1 MMNYT
6 SLVTKKKQYKYSA
19 NICFDMK
26 DDEKLAEFIPN
37 ITTTE
42 ILREYL
48 LGIINR
54 NADVHSR
61 ILYGSYGTGKSHLLT
76 VLSDLLGHVNTNGKG
91 IVEFL
96 NAIAKYDKELA
107 SEIKRFISEEKPY
120 LVVPIYANFGDFD
133 KCITYSLKKELERN
147 HIDICFKSY
156 FDDALKLINKWSQG
170 DESNKRLKE
179 IYKSNKISEADL
191 LNGLENYDSKSE
203 KEFNIVFR
211 AMTYGAEFVSEA
223 GNMIDNITLTNSVI
237 AEDYRGIIFVFDEF
251 GRYVEDTGES
261 IKVKDVQDLA
271 EFCDHSDFD
280 DYLILVSHKQLSLYT
295 DKMKKSIS
303 DEWKKI
309 EGRFKSTSINIKY
322 DQCLSLIPHIIP
334 KTKKWN
340 GFKRKYQEQLNELY
354 TQAYDFKGFLL
365 PPENEGINPFEGG
378 YPLHPIT
385 LYALDR
391 LSKRVAQN
399 ERTFFTYLASD
410 EEYSLFSQ
418 LEKMDLREFH
428 FIGLDAIYDYFEENI
443 CSYRGGEA
451 RETYKKYQVAI
462 SKLVSNSEKS
472 LEVRVLKAMAVI
484 YIINDSGTLASDMET
499 LVNVIDANKDLVRDA
514 IAELEKKKII
524 KYMRQYGYYD
534 FLDSSIYDFD
544 SMIDE
549 RLSFIT
555 DETAVSILNEEF
567 SDFVIYPYDY
577 NWHYH
582 MNRVFLP
589 IFALNADLT
598 KRTLMRFLPKYYDGM
613 IAFVLDKKFEISD
626 YLNENN
632 LPDRAILI
640 INQNEE
646 EILYEV
652 KRYVAIK
659 YYYSIRDEL
668 KKDDPTVE
676 KELELYLH
684 EQKSVLQDIIENW
697 KNIKMNSIAVI
708 SNGQEYVARS
718 DKDISEIASKIMRNS
733 FSRTIIVNNDL
744 INKNT
749 VTGAIRLARSKAL
762 SYIMNNKENMLE
774 DCSLLS
780 PEHSIIRS
788 VLSKNGLFDGEDNI
802 GVLNT
807 LPSGEVAGQYVS
819 NEINKYIRKC
829 MKGQSSIKELYDVLK
844 RTPYGLRDG
853 YISILLA
860 YELRDYENISIY
872 FHGSEH
878 DYCEEEL
885 LKALECP
892 EDYSLYIC
900 NWSKTET
907 DYIES
912 LEKIF
917 ARYVDKKAKNRLKEL
932 YEAMNK
938 HFVAISKAARTTNKY
953 VSEKTKL
960 YREIMSITHKD
971 YNKFFFDTLLQ
982 LDRDLSELQ
991 MVIQKIVLELEGVTK
1006 LQIQTIEKMVRTVL
1020 EIEPDVSITLELK
1033 RLYEA
1038 DWKEKSFKSFDYQT
1052 SMMLD
1057 YLANMNLV
1065 TNDEEI
1071 VQELGR
1077 VVTGFEIEYW
1087 NDSKIEDFYEAF
1099 SKMVTQ
1105 LNNYQVQ
1112 DNVSADEIK
1121 VIISTGNEEEKITQF
1136 NKSELSETSQ
1146 LMFNKIK
1153 STIDNFGESLSYDEK
1168 MQVLAKILSEIM

>member
-1 MMNYT
+1 MNYT

-26 DDEKLAEFIPN
+26 DDEKLAGFIPN

-48 LGIINR
+48 LGIING

-76 VLSDLLGHVNTNGKG
+76 VLSDLLGHENTNGKG
-91 IVEFL
+91 IVEFEK
-96 NAIAKYDKELA
+96 AISKYDRELA
-107 SEIKRFISEEKPY
+107 SEIKRYVKEEKPF

-133 KCITYSLKKELERN
+133 KCITYSLKKELERKN
-147 HIDICFKSY
+147 IDICFKSY
-156 FDDALKLINKWSQG
+156 FDDALKLIDKWNKG
-170 DESNKRLKE
+170 EESNKRLKE
-179 IYKSNKISEADL
+179 IYASNEISETDL

-203 KEFNIVFR
+203 KDFNVVFR

-223 GNMIDNITLTNSVI
+223 GNMLDNIALANNVI
-237 AEDYRGIIFVFDEF
+237 ADEYRGIIFVFDEF
-251 GRYVEDTGES
+251 GRYIEDIGES

-334 KTKKWN
+334 KTKEWN

-365 PPENEGINPFEGG
+365 PPESDGINPFEGG
-378 YPLHPIT
+378 FPLHPIT

-391 LSKRVAQN
+391 LSKKVAQN

-410 EEYSLFSQ
+410 EDYSLFSQ
-418 LEKMDLREFH
+418 LEKMNMKEFH
-428 FIGLDAIYDYFEENI
+428 FVGLDAIFDYFEENI
-443 CSYRGGEA
+443 CSYRSGEA
-451 RETYKKYQVAI
+451 KEVYKKYQVAI
-462 SKLVSNSEKS
+462 NKLGCNTENN
-472 LEVRVLKAMAVI
+472 LEMRILKAMAVI
-484 YIINDSGTLASDMET
+484 YIINDAGTLAPDVET
-499 LVNVIDANKDLVRDA
+499 LVNVIDTDKDSIKES
-514 IAELEKKKII
+514 IAELENKKII

-549 RLSFIT
+549 RMEFVT
-555 DETAVSILNEEF
+555 DETALSVLNEEF
-567 SDFVIYPYDY
+567 SDFVVYPYDY
-577 NWHYH
+577 NFHYH
-582 MNRVFLP
+582 MNRIFLP
-589 IFALNADLT
+589 IFAMKAELT
-598 KRTLMRFLPKYYDGM
+598 KKTLLRFLPKYYDGM
-613 IAFVLDKKFEISD
+613 IVFVLDKKFDVSE
-626 YLNENN
+626 YLDEDN
-632 LPDRAILI
+632 LPDRAILV

-659 YYYSIRDEL
+659 YYYSIREEL

-676 KELELYLH
+676 KELELYLN
-684 EQKSVLQDIIENW
+684 EQRSVLHEVISSW
-697 KNIKMNSIAVI
+697 KNIDMDGIAVV
-708 SNGQEYVARS
+708 SKGQEYEARN
-718 DKDISEIASKIMRNS
+718 DKDVSEIASTIMMNS
-733 FSRTIIVNNDL
+733 FPKTIIVNNDL

-749 VTGAIRLARSKAL
+749 VSGAIRLARTKAL
-762 SYIMNNKENMLE
+762 SYIMNNKENLLE

-788 VLSKNGLFDGEDNI
+788 VLSKNGVFNGENNI
-802 GVLNT
+802 GNLNT
-807 LPSGEVAGQYVS
+807 LPTGEIAGTYVVK
-819 NEINKYIRKC
+819 EIDKYIKKC
-829 MKGQSSIKELYDVLK
+829 MNGQTSIKELYDVLK
-844 RTPYGLRDG
+844 KTPYGLRDG
-853 YISILLA
+853 YISVLLA
-860 YELRDYENISIY
+860 YELRSYENVSIY

-885 LKALECP
+885 LKALESP

-900 NWSKTET
+900 HWSETET
-907 DYIES
+907 EYIEA
-912 LEKIF
+912 LEHIF
-917 ARYVDKKAKNRLKEL
+917 SKYVDRTAKNRLKEL

-953 VSEKTKL
+953 VSDKAKL
-960 YREIMSITHKD
+960 YREIMSISHKD
-971 YNKFFFDTLLQ
+971 YNKFFFETLLQ
-982 LDRDLSELQ
+982 LDDDLSELQ
-991 MVIQKIVLELEGVTK
+991 IVIQKVVMELENVTV
-1006 LQIQTIEKMVRTVL
+1006 LQLQTVEKAVRSAL
-1020 EIEPDVSITLELK
+1020 EIESDVSITAELN

-1038 DWKEKSFKSFDYQT
+1038 DWKEKRFKSFDYQT

-1057 YLANMNLV
+1057 YLANMNLMISD
-1065 TNDEEI
+1065 DEM
-1071 VQELGR
+1071 VQEIGKI
-1077 VVTGFEIEYW
+1077 VTGFEIEYW
-1087 NDSKIEDFYEAF
+1087 NDSKVEDFYDAF
-1099 SKMVTQ
+1099 PVLIVTF
-1105 LNNYQVQ
+1105 
-1112 DNVSADEIK
+1112 
-1121 VIISTGNEEEKITQF
+1121 ISLVPT
-1136 NKSELSETSQ
+1136 LSCT
-1146 LMFNKIK
+1146 
-1153 STIDNFGESLSYDEK
+1153 
-1168 MQVLAKILSEIM
+1168 

>member
-1 MMNYT
+1 MNYT

-26 DDEKLAEFIPN
+26 DDEKLAGFIPN
-37 ITTTE
+37 VTTTE

-48 LGIINR
+48 LGISNR

-76 VLSDLLGHVNTNGKG
+76 VLSDLLGHVNTDGKG
-91 IVEFL
+91 IVDFL
-96 NAIAKYDKELA
+96 KAISKYDKELA
-107 SEIKRFISEEKPY
+107 SEIKRYVKEEKPY

-133 KCITYSLKKELERN
+133 KCIIYSLKKELERN
-147 HIDICFKSY
+147 NIGICFKSY
-156 FDDALKLINKWSQG
+156 FDDALKLINRWNQG
-170 DESNKRLKE
+170 QESSKRLKE
-179 IYKSNKISEADL
+179 VYKSNKIKETEL
-191 LNGLENYDSKSE
+191 INGLENYDSKSE

-223 GNMIDNITLTNSVI
+223 GNMIDNITLANTVI
-237 AEDYRGIIFVFDEF
+237 AENYRGIIFLFDEF
-251 GRYVEDTGES
+251 GRYIEDTGEN

-322 DQCLSLIPHIIP
+322 DQCLSLISHIIP
-334 KTKKWN
+334 KKKEWN
-340 GFKRKYQEQLNELY
+340 SFKRRYQEQLNELY

-365 PPENEGINPFEGG
+365 PPENDGINPFEGG
-378 YPLHPIT
+378 FPLHPIT

-410 EEYSLFSQ
+410 EDYSLFSQ
-418 LEKMDLREFH
+418 LEKMDLKEFH
-428 FIGLDAIYDYFEENI
+428 FIGLDAIYDYFEENV
-443 CSYRGGEA
+443 CSYRSGDAKEV
-451 RETYKKYQVAI
+451 YKKYQVAI
-462 SKLVSNSEKS
+462 NKLGSNSEKS
-472 LEVRVLKAMAVI
+472 LEIRVLKAMAVI
-484 YIINDSGTLASDMET
+484 YIINDSGTLAPDTET
-499 LVNVIDANKDLVRDA
+499 LINVIDADKHLVRNA
-514 IAELEKKKII
+514 IAELERKKII
-524 KYMRQYGYYD
+524 KFMRQYGYYD
-534 FLDSSIYDFD
+534 FLDSSIYDLD

-555 DETAVSILNEEF
+555 DEAAVSVLNEEF

-582 MNRVFLP
+582 MNRIFLP
-589 IFALNADLT
+589 IFALKADLT
-598 KRTLMRFLPKYYDGM
+598 KKTLMRFLPKYYDGM

-626 YLNENN
+626 YLNEEN
-632 LPDRAILI
+632 LPDRAILV

-676 KELELYLH
+676 KELELYLN
-684 EQKSVLQDIIENW
+684 EQKSVLRDVIASWRNIETDG
-697 KNIKMNSIAVI
+697 IAIV
-708 SNGQEYVARS
+708 SKGQEYVARS
-718 DKDISEIASKIMRNS
+718 DKDISEIASTIMMNS
-733 FSRTIIVNNDL
+733 FPRTIIVNNDL
-744 INKNT
+744 VNKNT
-749 VTGAIRLARSKAL
+749 VSGAIRLARSKAL
-762 SYIMNNKENMLE
+762 SYIMNNKDNMLK

-802 GVLNT
+802 GVLNI
-807 LPSGEVAGQYVS
+807 LPNGKIAGHYVS
-819 NEINKYIRKC
+819 KEIDKYIRKC
-829 MKGQSSIKELYDVLK
+829 TNGQTSIKELYDVLK
-844 RTPYGLRDG
+844 KTPYGLRDG
-853 YISILLA
+853 YISVLLS

-885 LKALECP
+885 LKALESP

-900 NWSKTET
+900 NWSETET
-907 DYIES
+907 AYIES

-917 ARYVDKKAKNRLKEL
+917 AHYIDKMAKNRLKEL

-953 VSEKTKL
+953 VSEKAKL

-971 YNKFFFDTLLQ
+971 YNKFFFETLLQ
-982 LDRDLSELQ
+982 LDDDLSELQ
-991 MVIQKIVLELEGVTK
+991 MIIQKIVLELESVTE
-1006 LQIQTIEKMVRTVL
+1006 LQIQTIEKAVRTVL
-1020 EIEPDVSITLELK
+1020 EIEPDVSITAELN
-1033 RLYEA
+1033 RLYQAE
-1038 DWKEKSFKSFDYQT
+1038 WKEKRFKSFDYQT

-1057 YLANMNLV
+1057 YLANMNLA
-1065 TNDEEI
+1065 TGDEEI

-1099 SKMVTQ
+1099 SKMVAQ

-1112 DNVSADEIK
+1112 DNVGTDEIK
-1121 VIISTGNEEEKITQF
+1121 VTIWTGNEEEKITQF
-1136 NKSELSETSQ
+1136 NKGELSGTSQ

-1168 MQVLAKILSEIM
+1168 MQVLAKIFSEIM

>member
-1 MMNYT
+1 MNYT

-26 DDEKLAEFIPN
+26 DDEKLAGFIPN

-48 LGIINR
+48 LGIING

-76 VLSDLLGHVNTNGKG
+76 VLSDLLGHENTNGKG
-91 IVEFL
+91 IVEFEK
-96 NAIAKYDKELA
+96 AISKYDRELA
-107 SEIKRFISEEKPY
+107 SEIKRYVKEEKPF

-133 KCITYSLKKELERN
+133 KCITYSLKKELERKN
-147 HIDICFKSY
+147 IDICFKSY
-156 FDDALKLINKWSQG
+156 FDDALKLIDKWNKG
-170 DESNKRLKE
+170 EESNKRLKE
-179 IYKSNKISEADL
+179 IYASNEISETDL

-203 KEFNIVFR
+203 KDFNVVFR

-223 GNMIDNITLTNSVI
+223 GNMLDNIALANNVI
-237 AEDYRGIIFVFDEF
+237 ADEYRGIIFVFDEF
-251 GRYVEDTGES
+251 GRYIEDIGES

-334 KTKKWN
+334 KTKEWN

-365 PPENEGINPFEGG
+365 PPESDGINPFEGG
-378 YPLHPIT
+378 FPLHPIT

-391 LSKRVAQN
+391 LSKKVAQN

-410 EEYSLFSQ
+410 EDYSLFSQ
-418 LEKMDLREFH
+418 LEKMNMKEFH
-428 FIGLDAIYDYFEENI
+428 FVGLDAIFDYFEENI
-443 CSYRGGEA
+443 CSYRSGEA
-451 RETYKKYQVAI
+451 KEVYKKYQVAI
-462 SKLVSNSEKS
+462 NKLGCNTENN
-472 LEVRVLKAMAVI
+472 LEMRILKAMAVI
-484 YIINDSGTLASDMET
+484 YIINDAGTLAPDVET
-499 LVNVIDANKDLVRDA
+499 LVNVIDTDKDSIKES
-514 IAELEKKKII
+514 IAELENKKII

-549 RLSFIT
+549 RMEFVT
-555 DETAVSILNEEF
+555 DETALSVLNEEF
-567 SDFVIYPYDY
+567 SDFVVYPYDY
-577 NWHYH
+577 NFHYH
-582 MNRVFLP
+582 MNRIFLP
-589 IFALNADLT
+589 IFAMKAELT
-598 KRTLMRFLPKYYDGM
+598 KKTLLRFLPKYYDGM
-613 IAFVLDKKFEISD
+613 IVFVLDKKFDVSE
-626 YLNENN
+626 YLDEDN
-632 LPDRAILI
+632 LPDRAILV

-659 YYYSIRDEL
+659 YYYSIREEL

-676 KELELYLH
+676 KELELYLN
-684 EQKSVLQDIIENW
+684 EQRSVLHEVISSW
-697 KNIKMNSIAVI
+697 KNIDMDGIAVV
-708 SNGQEYVARS
+708 SKGQEYEARN
-718 DKDISEIASKIMRNS
+718 DKDVSEIASTIMMNS
-733 FSRTIIVNNDL
+733 FPKTIIVNNDL

-749 VTGAIRLARSKAL
+749 VSGAIRLARTKAL
-762 SYIMNNKENMLE
+762 SYIMNNKENLLE

-788 VLSKNGLFDGEDNI
+788 VLSKNGVFNGENNI
-802 GVLNT
+802 GNLNT
-807 LPSGEVAGQYVS
+807 LPTGEIAGTYVVK
-819 NEINKYIRKC
+819 EIDKYIKKC
-829 MKGQSSIKELYDVLK
+829 MNGQTSIKELYDVLK
-844 RTPYGLRDG
+844 KTPYGLRDG
-853 YISILLA
+853 YISVLLA
-860 YELRDYENISIY
+860 YELRSYENVSIY

-885 LKALECP
+885 LKALESP

-900 NWSKTET
+900 HWSETET
-907 DYIES
+907 EYIEA
-912 LEKIF
+912 LEHIF
-917 ARYVDKKAKNRLKEL
+917 SKYVDRTAKNRLKEL

-953 VSEKTKL
+953 VSDKAKL
-960 YREIMSITHKD
+960 YREIMSISHKD
-971 YNKFFFDTLLQ
+971 YNKFFFETLLQ
-982 LDRDLSELQ
+982 LDDDLSELQ
-991 MVIQKIVLELEGVTK
+991 IVIQKVVMELENVTV
-1006 LQIQTIEKMVRTVL
+1006 LQLQTVEKAVRSAL
-1020 EIEPDVSITLELK
+1020 EIESDVSITAELN

-1038 DWKEKSFKSFDYQT
+1038 DWKEKRFKSFDYQT

-1057 YLANMNLV
+1057 YLANMNLMISD
-1065 TNDEEI
+1065 DEM
-1071 VQELGR
+1071 VQEIGKI
-1077 VVTGFEIEYW
+1077 VTGFEIEYW
-1087 NDSKIEDFYEAF
+1087 NDSKVEDFYDAF

-1105 LNNYQVQ
+1105 LNEYQVQ
-1112 DNVSADEIK
+1112 DNVGTNEIK
-1121 VIISTGNEEEKITQF
+1121 VTISTGNEEEKITQF
-1136 NKSELSETSQ
+1136 NKAELSGNSQ

-1153 STIDNFGESLSYDEK
+1153 STIENFGESISYNEK
-1168 MQVLAKILSEIM
+1168 MQVLAKIFSEIM

>member
-1 MMNYT
+1 MNYT

-26 DDEKLAEFIPN
+26 DDEKLAGFIPN
-37 ITTTE
+37 VTTTE

-76 VLSDLLGHVNTNGKG
+76 VLSDLLGHVNTDGKG
-91 IVEFL
+91 IVDFL
-96 NAIAKYDKELA
+96 KAISKYDKELA
-107 SEIKRFISEEKPY
+107 SEIKRYVKEEKPY

-147 HIDICFKSY
+147 NIDICFKSY
-156 FDDALKLINKWSQG
+156 FDDALKLINKWNQG
-170 DESNKRLKE
+170 QESSKRLKE
-179 IYKSNKISEADL
+179 IYKSNKIKETDL
-191 LNGLENYDSKSE
+191 INGLENYDSKSE

-223 GNMIDNITLTNSVI
+223 GNMIDNITLANTVI
-237 AEDYRGIIFVFDEF
+237 AENYRGIIFVFDEF
-251 GRYVEDTGES
+251 GRYIEDTGEN

-334 KTKKWN
+334 KTKEWN
-340 GFKRKYQEQLNELY
+340 SFKRRYQEQLNELY

-365 PPENEGINPFEGG
+365 PPENDGINPFEGG
-378 YPLHPIT
+378 FPLHPIT

-410 EEYSLFSQ
+410 EDYSLFSQ
-418 LEKMDLREFH
+418 LEKMDLKEFH

-443 CSYRGGEA
+443 CSYRSGDAKEV
-451 RETYKKYQVAI
+451 YKKYQVAI
-462 SKLVSNSEKS
+462 NKIGSNSEKS
-472 LEVRVLKAMAVI
+472 LEIRVLKTMAVI
-484 YIINDSGTLASDMET
+484 YIINDSGTLAPDTET
-499 LVNVIDANKDLVRDA
+499 LTNVIDADKHLVRNA
-514 IAELEKKKII
+514 IAELERKKII
-524 KYMRQYGYYD
+524 KFMRQYGYYD
-534 FLDSSIYDFD
+534 FLDSSIYDLD

-582 MNRVFLP
+582 MNRIFLP
-589 IFALNADLT
+589 IFALKADLT
-598 KRTLMRFLPKYYDGM
+598 KKTLMRFLPKYYDGM

-626 YLNENN
+626 YLNEEN
-632 LPDRAILI
+632 LPDRAILV

-676 KELELYLH
+676 KELELYLN
-684 EQKSVLQDIIENW
+684 EQKSVLRDVIASWRNIETDG
-697 KNIKMNSIAVI
+697 IAVV
-708 SNGQEYVARS
+708 SKGQEYVARS
-718 DKDISEIASKIMRNS
+718 DKDISEIASTIMMNS
-733 FSRTIIVNNDL
+733 FPRTIIVNNDL
-744 INKNT
+744 VNKNS
-749 VTGAIRLARSKAL
+749 VSGAIRLARSKAL
-762 SYIMNNKENMLE
+762 SYIMNNKDNMLKN
-774 DCSLLS
+774 CSLLS

-807 LPSGEVAGQYVS
+807 LPNGKIAGHYVS
-819 NEINKYIRKC
+819 KEIDKYIRKC
-829 MKGQSSIKELYDVLK
+829 TNGQTSIKELYDVLK
-844 RTPYGLRDG
+844 KTPYGLRDG
-853 YISILLA
+853 YISVLLA
-860 YELRDYENISIY
+860 YELRDHENISIY

-885 LKALECP
+885 LKALESP

-900 NWSKTET
+900 NWSETET
-907 DYIES
+907 AYIES

-917 ARYVDKKAKNRLKEL
+917 VHYIDKMAKNRLKEL

-953 VSEKTKL
+953 VSEKAKL

-971 YNKFFFDTLLQ
+971 YNKFFFETLLQ
-982 LDRDLSELQ
+982 LDDDLSELQ
-991 MVIQKIVLELEGVTK
+991 MIIQKIVLELESVTK
-1006 LQIQTIEKMVRTVL
+1006 LQIQTIEKAVRTVL
-1020 EIEPDVSITLELK
+1020 EIEPDVSITAELN
-1033 RLYEA
+1033 RLYQAE
-1038 DWKEKSFKSFDYQT
+1038 WKEKRFKSFDYQT

-1057 YLANMNLV
+1057 YLANMNLA
-1065 TNDEEI
+1065 TGDEEI

-1099 SKMVTQ
+1099 SKMVAQ

-1112 DNVSADEIK
+1112 DNVGADEIK
-1121 VIISTGNEEEKITQF
+1121 VTICTGNEEEKITQF
-1136 NKSELSETSQ
+1136 NKGELSGTSQ

-1168 MQVLAKILSEIM
+1168 MQVLAKIFSEIM

>member
-1 MMNYT
+1 MNYT

-26 DDEKLAEFIPN
+26 DDEKLAGFIPN
-37 ITTTE
+37 VTTTE

-76 VLSDLLGHVNTNGKG
+76 VLSDLLGHVNTDGKG
-91 IVEFL
+91 IVDFL
-96 NAIAKYDKELA
+96 KAISKYDKELA
-107 SEIKRFISEEKPY
+107 SEIKRYVKEEKPY

-147 HIDICFKSY
+147 NIDICFKSY
-156 FDDALKLINKWSQG
+156 FDDALKLINKWNQG
-170 DESNKRLKE
+170 QESSKRLKE
-179 IYKSNKISEADL
+179 IYKSNKIKETDL
-191 LNGLENYDSKSE
+191 INGLENYDSKSE

-223 GNMIDNITLTNSVI
+223 GNMIDNITLANTVI
-237 AEDYRGIIFVFDEF
+237 AENYRGIIFVFDEF
-251 GRYVEDTGES
+251 GRYIEDTGEN

-334 KTKKWN
+334 KTKEWN
-340 GFKRKYQEQLNELY
+340 SFKRRYQEQLNELY

-365 PPENEGINPFEGG
+365 PPENDGINPFEGG
-378 YPLHPIT
+378 FPLHPIT

-410 EEYSLFSQ
+410 EDYSLFSK
-418 LEKMDLREFH
+418 LEKMDLKEFH

-443 CSYRGGEA
+443 CSYRSGDAKEV
-451 RETYKKYQVAI
+451 YKKYQVAI
-462 SKLVSNSEKS
+462 NKIDSNSEKS
-472 LEVRVLKAMAVI
+472 LEIRVLKTMAVI
-484 YIINDSGTLASDMET
+484 YIINDSGTLAPDTET
-499 LVNVIDANKDLVRDA
+499 LTNVIDADKHLVRNA
-514 IAELEKKKII
+514 IAELERKKII
-524 KYMRQYGYYD
+524 KFMRQYGYYD
-534 FLDSSIYDFD
+534 FLDSSIYDLD

-582 MNRVFLP
+582 MNRIFLP
-589 IFALNADLT
+589 IFALKADLT
-598 KRTLMRFLPKYYDGM
+598 KKTLMRFLPKYYDGM

-626 YLNENN
+626 YLNEEN
-632 LPDRAILI
+632 LPDRAILV

-676 KELELYLH
+676 KELELYLN
-684 EQKSVLQDIIENW
+684 EQKSVLRDVIASWRNIETDG
-697 KNIKMNSIAVI
+697 IAVV
-708 SNGQEYVARS
+708 SKGQEYVARS
-718 DKDISEIASKIMRNS
+718 DKDISEIASTIMMNS
-733 FSRTIIVNNDL
+733 FPRTIIVNNDL
-744 INKNT
+744 VNKNS
-749 VTGAIRLARSKAL
+749 VSGAIRLARSKAL
-762 SYIMNNKENMLE
+762 SYIMNNKDNMLKN
-774 DCSLLS
+774 CSLLS

-807 LPSGEVAGQYVS
+807 LPNGKIAGHYVS
-819 NEINKYIRKC
+819 KEIDKYIRKC
-829 MKGQSSIKELYDVLK
+829 TNGQTSIKELYDVLK
-844 RTPYGLRDG
+844 KTPYGLRDG
-853 YISILLA
+853 YISVLLA
-860 YELRDYENISIY
+860 YELRDHENISIY

-885 LKALECP
+885 LKALESP

-900 NWSKTET
+900 NWSETET
-907 DYIES
+907 AYIES

-917 ARYVDKKAKNRLKEL
+917 VHYIDKMAKNRLKEL

-953 VSEKTKL
+953 VSEKAKL

-971 YNKFFFDTLLQ
+971 YNKFFFETLLQ
-982 LDRDLSELQ
+982 LDDDLSELQ
-991 MVIQKIVLELEGVTK
+991 MIIQKIVLELESVTK
-1006 LQIQTIEKMVRTVL
+1006 LQIQTIEKAVRTVL
-1020 EIEPDVSITLELK
+1020 EIEPDVSITAELN
-1033 RLYEA
+1033 RLYQAE
-1038 DWKEKSFKSFDYQT
+1038 WKEKRFKSFDYQT

-1057 YLANMNLV
+1057 YLANMNLA
-1065 TNDEEI
+1065 TGDEEI

-1099 SKMVTQ
+1099 SKMVAQ

-1112 DNVSADEIK
+1112 DNVGADEIK
-1121 VIISTGNEEEKITQF
+1121 VTICTGNEEEKITQF
-1136 NKSELSETSQ
+1136 NKGELSGTSQ

-1168 MQVLAKILSEIM
+1168 MQVLAKIFSEIM

>member
-589 IFALNADLT
+589 IFALKADLT

>member
-1 MMNYT
+1 MNYT

-26 DDEKLAEFIPN
+26 DDEKLAGFIPN

-48 LGIINR
+48 LGIING

-76 VLSDLLGHVNTNGKG
+76 VLSDLLGHENTNGKG
-91 IVEFL
+91 IVEFEK
-96 NAIAKYDKELA
+96 AISKYDRELA
-107 SEIKRFISEEKPY
+107 SEIKRYVKEEKPF

-133 KCITYSLKKELERN
+133 KCITYSLKKELERKN
-147 HIDICFKSY
+147 IDICFKSY
-156 FDDALKLINKWSQG
+156 FDDALKLIDKWNKG
-170 DESNKRLKE
+170 EESNKRLKE
-179 IYKSNKISEADL
+179 IYASNEISETDL

-203 KEFNIVFR
+203 KDFNVVFR

-223 GNMIDNITLTNSVI
+223 GNMLDNIALANNVI
-237 AEDYRGIIFVFDEF
+237 ADEYRGIIFVFDEF
-251 GRYVEDTGES
+251 GRYIEDIGES

-334 KTKKWN
+334 KTKEWN

-365 PPENEGINPFEGG
+365 PPESDGINPFEGG
-378 YPLHPIT
+378 FPLHPIT

-391 LSKRVAQN
+391 LSKKVAQN

-410 EEYSLFSQ
+410 EDYSLFSQ
-418 LEKMDLREFH
+418 LEKMNMKEFH
-428 FIGLDAIYDYFEENI
+428 FVGLDAIFDYFEENI
-443 CSYRGGEA
+443 CSYRSGEA
-451 RETYKKYQVAI
+451 KEVYKKYQVAI
-462 SKLVSNSEKS
+462 NKLGCNTENN
-472 LEVRVLKAMAVI
+472 LEMRILKAMAVI
-484 YIINDSGTLASDMET
+484 YIINDAGTLAPDVET
-499 LVNVIDANKDLVRDA
+499 LVNVIDTDKDSIKES
-514 IAELEKKKII
+514 IAELENKKII

-549 RLSFIT
+549 RMEFVT
-555 DETAVSILNEEF
+555 DETALSVLNEEF
-567 SDFVIYPYDY
+567 SDFVVYPYDY
-577 NWHYH
+577 NFHYH
-582 MNRVFLP
+582 MNRIFLP
-589 IFALNADLT
+589 IFAMKAELT
-598 KRTLMRFLPKYYDGM
+598 KKTLLRFLPKYYDGM
-613 IAFVLDKKFEISD
+613 IVFVLDKKFDVSE
-626 YLNENN
+626 YLDEDN
-632 LPDRAILI
+632 LPDRAILV

-659 YYYSIRDEL
+659 YYYSIREEL

-676 KELELYLH
+676 KELELYLN
-684 EQKSVLQDIIENW
+684 EQRSVLHEVISSW
-697 KNIKMNSIAVI
+697 KNIDMDGIAVV
-708 SNGQEYVARS
+708 SKGQEYEARN
-718 DKDISEIASKIMRNS
+718 DKDVSEIASTIMMNS
-733 FSRTIIVNNDL
+733 FPKTIIVNNDL

-749 VTGAIRLARSKAL
+749 VSGAIRLARTKAL
-762 SYIMNNKENMLE
+762 SYIMNNKENLLE

-788 VLSKNGLFDGEDNI
+788 VLSKNGVFNGENNI
-802 GVLNT
+802 GNLNT
-807 LPSGEVAGQYVS
+807 LPTGEIAGTYVVK
-819 NEINKYIRKC
+819 EIDKYIKKC
-829 MKGQSSIKELYDVLK
+829 MNGQTSIKELYDVLK
-844 RTPYGLRDG
+844 KTPYGLRDG
-853 YISILLA
+853 YISVLLA
-860 YELRDYENISIY
+860 YELRSYENVSIY

-885 LKALECP
+885 LKALESP
-892 EDYSLYIC
+892 EDYSMYIC
-900 NWSKTET
+900 HWSETET
-907 DYIES
+907 EYIEA
-912 LEKIF
+912 LEHIF
-917 ARYVDKKAKNRLKEL
+917 SKYVDRTAKNRLKEL

-953 VSEKTKL
+953 VSDKAKL
-960 YREIMSITHKD
+960 YREIMSISHKD
-971 YNKFFFDTLLQ
+971 YNKFFFETLLQ
-982 LDRDLSELQ
+982 LDDDLSELQ
-991 MVIQKIVLELEGVTK
+991 IVIQKVVMELENVTV
-1006 LQIQTIEKMVRTVL
+1006 LQLQTVEKAVRSAL
-1020 EIEPDVSITLELK
+1020 EIESDVSITAELN

-1038 DWKEKSFKSFDYQT
+1038 DWKEKRFKSFDYQT

-1057 YLANMNLV
+1057 YLANMNLMISD
-1065 TNDEEI
+1065 DEM
-1071 VQELGR
+1071 VQEIGKI
-1077 VVTGFEIEYW
+1077 VTGFEIEYW
-1087 NDSKIEDFYEAF
+1087 NDSKVEDFYDAF

-1105 LNNYQVQ
+1105 LNEYQVQ
-1112 DNVSADEIK
+1112 DNVGTNEIK
-1121 VIISTGNEEEKITQF
+1121 VTISTGNEEEKITQF
-1136 NKSELSETSQ
+1136 NKAELSGNSQ

-1153 STIDNFGESLSYDEK
+1153 STIENFGESISYDEK
-1168 MQVLAKILSEIM
+1168 MQVLAKIFSEIM

>member
-1 MMNYT
+1 MNYT

-26 DDEKLAEFIPN
+26 DDEKLAGFIPN
-37 ITTTE
+37 VTTTE

-48 LGIINR
+48 LGISNR

-76 VLSDLLGHVNTNGKG
+76 VLSDLLGHVNTDGKG
-91 IVEFL
+91 IVDFL
-96 NAIAKYDKELA
+96 KAISKYDKELA
-107 SEIKRFISEEKPY
+107 SEIKRYVKEEKPY

-133 KCITYSLKKELERN
+133 KCIIYSLKKELERN
-147 HIDICFKSY
+147 NIGICFKSY
-156 FDDALKLINKWSQG
+156 FDDALKLINRWNQG
-170 DESNKRLKE
+170 QESSKRLKE
-179 IYKSNKISEADL
+179 VYKSNKIKETEL
-191 LNGLENYDSKSE
+191 INGLENYDSKSE

-223 GNMIDNITLTNSVI
+223 GNMIDNITLANTVI
-237 AEDYRGIIFVFDEF
+237 AENYRGIIFLFDEF
-251 GRYVEDTGES
+251 GRYIEDTGEN

-334 KTKKWN
+334 KTKEWN
-340 GFKRKYQEQLNELY
+340 SFKRRYQEQLNELY

-365 PPENEGINPFEGG
+365 PPENDGINPFEGG
-378 YPLHPIT
+378 FPLHPIT

-410 EEYSLFSQ
+410 EDYSLFSQ
-418 LEKMDLREFH
+418 LEKMDLKEFH
-428 FIGLDAIYDYFEENI
+428 FIGLDAIYDYFEENV
-443 CSYRGGEA
+443 CSYRSGDAKEV
-451 RETYKKYQVAI
+451 YKKYQVAI
-462 SKLVSNSEKS
+462 NKLGSNSEKS
-472 LEVRVLKAMAVI
+472 LEIRVLKAMAVI
-484 YIINDSGTLASDMET
+484 YIINDSGTLAPDTET
-499 LVNVIDANKDLVRDA
+499 LINVIDADKHLVRNA
-514 IAELEKKKII
+514 IAELERKKII
-524 KYMRQYGYYD
+524 KFMRQYGYYD
-534 FLDSSIYDFD
+534 FLDSSIYDLD

-555 DETAVSILNEEF
+555 DEAAVSVLNEEF

-582 MNRVFLP
+582 MNRIFLP
-589 IFALNADLT
+589 IFALKADLT
-598 KRTLMRFLPKYYDGM
+598 KKTLMRFLPKYYDGM

-626 YLNENN
+626 YLNEEN
-632 LPDRAILI
+632 LPDRAILV

-676 KELELYLH
+676 KELELYLN
-684 EQKSVLQDIIENW
+684 EQKSVLRDVIASWRNIENDG
-697 KNIKMNSIAVI
+697 IAIV
-708 SNGQEYVARS
+708 SKGQEYVARS
-718 DKDISEIASKIMRNS
+718 DKDISEIASTIMMNS
-733 FSRTIIVNNDL
+733 FPRTIIVNNDL
-744 INKNT
+744 VNKNT
-749 VTGAIRLARSKAL
+749 VSGAIRLARSKAL
-762 SYIMNNKENMLE
+762 SYIMNNKDNMLK

-802 GVLNT
+802 GVLNI
-807 LPSGEVAGQYVS
+807 LPNGKIAGHYVS
-819 NEINKYIRKC
+819 KEIDKYIRKC
-829 MKGQSSIKELYDVLK
+829 TNGQTSIKELYDVLK
-844 RTPYGLRDG
+844 KTPYGLRDG
-853 YISILLA
+853 YISVLLS

-885 LKALECP
+885 LKALESP

-900 NWSKTET
+900 NWSETET
-907 DYIES
+907 AYIES

-917 ARYVDKKAKNRLKEL
+917 AHYIDKMAKNRLKEL

-953 VSEKTKL
+953 VSEKAKL

-971 YNKFFFDTLLQ
+971 YNKFFFETLLQ
-982 LDRDLSELQ
+982 LDDDLSELQ
-991 MVIQKIVLELEGVTK
+991 MIIQKIVLELESVTE
-1006 LQIQTIEKMVRTVL
+1006 LQIQTIEKAVRTVL
-1020 EIEPDVSITLELK
+1020 EIEPDVSITAELN
-1033 RLYEA
+1033 RLYQAE
-1038 DWKEKSFKSFDYQT
+1038 WKEKRFKSFDYQT

-1057 YLANMNLV
+1057 YLANMNLA
-1065 TNDEEI
+1065 TGDEEI

-1099 SKMVTQ
+1099 SKMVAQ

-1112 DNVSADEIK
+1112 DNVGTDEIK
-1121 VIISTGNEEEKITQF
+1121 VTIWTGNEEEKITQF
-1136 NKSELSETSQ
+1136 NKGELSGTSQ

-1168 MQVLAKILSEIM
+1168 MQVLAKIFSEIM

>member
-1 MMNYT
+1 MNYT

-26 DDEKLAEFIPN
+26 DDEKLAGFIPN
-37 ITTTE
+37 VTTTE

-76 VLSDLLGHVNTNGKG
+76 VLSDLLGHVNTDGKG
-91 IVEFL
+91 IVDFL
-96 NAIAKYDKELA
+96 KAISKYDKELA
-107 SEIKRFISEEKPY
+107 SEIKRYVKEEKPY

-147 HIDICFKSY
+147 NIDICFKSY
-156 FDDALKLINKWSQG
+156 FDDALKLINKWNQG
-170 DESNKRLKE
+170 QESSKRLKE
-179 IYKSNKISEADL
+179 IYKSNKIKETDL
-191 LNGLENYDSKSE
+191 INGLENYDSKSE
-203 KEFNIVFR
+203 KAFNIVFR

-223 GNMIDNITLTNSVI
+223 GNMIDNITLANTVI
-237 AEDYRGIIFVFDEF
+237 AENYRGIIFVFDEF
-251 GRYVEDTGES
+251 GRYIEDTGEN

-334 KTKKWN
+334 KTKEWN
-340 GFKRKYQEQLNELY
+340 SFKRRYQEQLNELY

-365 PPENEGINPFEGG
+365 PPENDGINPFEGG
-378 YPLHPIT
+378 FPLHPIT

-410 EEYSLFSQ
+410 EDYSLFSQ
-418 LEKMDLREFH
+418 LEKMDLKEFH

-443 CSYRGGEA
+443 CSYRSGDAKEV
-451 RETYKKYQVAI
+451 YKKYQVAI
-462 SKLVSNSEKS
+462 NKIGSNSEKS
-472 LEVRVLKAMAVI
+472 LEIRVLKTMAVI
-484 YIINDSGTLASDMET
+484 YIINDSGTLAPDTET
-499 LVNVIDANKDLVRDA
+499 LTNVIDADKHLVRNA
-514 IAELEKKKII
+514 IAELERKKII
-524 KYMRQYGYYD
+524 KFMRQYGYYD
-534 FLDSSIYDFD
+534 FLDSSIYDLD

-582 MNRVFLP
+582 MNRIFLP
-589 IFALNADLT
+589 IFALKADLT
-598 KRTLMRFLPKYYDGM
+598 KKTLMRFLPKYYDGM

-626 YLNENN
+626 YLNEEN
-632 LPDRAILI
+632 LPDRAILV

-676 KELELYLH
+676 KELELYLN
-684 EQKSVLQDIIENW
+684 EQKSVLRDVIASWRNIETDG
-697 KNIKMNSIAVI
+697 IAVV
-708 SNGQEYVARS
+708 SKGQEYVARS
-718 DKDISEIASKIMRNS
+718 DKDISEIASTIMMNS
-733 FSRTIIVNNDL
+733 FPRTIIVNNDL
-744 INKNT
+744 VNKNS
-749 VTGAIRLARSKAL
+749 VSGAIRLARSKAL
-762 SYIMNNKENMLE
+762 SYIMNNKDNMLKN
-774 DCSLLS
+774 CSLLS

-807 LPSGEVAGQYVS
+807 LPNGKIAGHYVS
-819 NEINKYIRKC
+819 KEIDKYIRKC
-829 MKGQSSIKELYDVLK
+829 TNGQTSIKELYDVLK
-844 RTPYGLRDG
+844 KTPYGLRDG
-853 YISILLA
+853 YISVLLA
-860 YELRDYENISIY
+860 YELRDHENISIY

-885 LKALECP
+885 LKALESP

-900 NWSKTET
+900 NWSETET
-907 DYIES
+907 AYIES

-917 ARYVDKKAKNRLKEL
+917 AHYIDKMAKNRLKEL

-953 VSEKTKL
+953 VSEKAKL

-971 YNKFFFDTLLQ
+971 YNKFFFETLLQ
-982 LDRDLSELQ
+982 LDDDLSELQ
-991 MVIQKIVLELEGVTK
+991 MIIQKIVLELESVTK
-1006 LQIQTIEKMVRTVL
+1006 LQIQTIEKAVRTVL
-1020 EIEPDVSITLELK
+1020 EIEPDVSITAELN
-1033 RLYEA
+1033 RLYQAE
-1038 DWKEKSFKSFDYQT
+1038 WKEKRFKSFDYQT

-1057 YLANMNLV
+1057 YLANMNLA
-1065 TNDEEI
+1065 TGDEEI

-1099 SKMVTQ
+1099 SKMVAQ

-1112 DNVSADEIK
+1112 DNVGADEIK
-1121 VIISTGNEEEKITQF
+1121 VTICTGNEEEKITQF
-1136 NKSELSETSQ
+1136 NKGELSGTSQ

-1168 MQVLAKILSEIM
+1168 MQVLAKIFSEIM

>member
-1 MMNYT
+1 MNYT

-26 DDEKLAEFIPN
+26 DDEKLAGFIPN

-48 LGIINR
+48 LGIING

-76 VLSDLLGHVNTNGKG
+76 VLSDLLGHENTNGKG
-91 IVEFL
+91 IVEFEK
-96 NAIAKYDKELA
+96 AISKYDRELA
-107 SEIKRFISEEKPY
+107 SEIKRYVKEEKPF

-133 KCITYSLKKELERN
+133 KCITYSLKKELERKN
-147 HIDICFKSY
+147 IDICFKSY
-156 FDDALKLINKWSQG
+156 FDDALKLIDKWNKG
-170 DESNKRLKE
+170 EESNKRLKE
-179 IYKSNKISEADL
+179 IYASNEISETDL

-203 KEFNIVFR
+203 KDFNVVFR

-223 GNMIDNITLTNSVI
+223 GNMLDNIALANNVI
-237 AEDYRGIIFVFDEF
+237 ADEYRGIIFVFDEF
-251 GRYVEDTGES
+251 GRYIEDIGES

-334 KTKKWN
+334 KTKEWN

-365 PPENEGINPFEGG
+365 PPESDGINPFEGG
-378 YPLHPIT
+378 FPLHPIT

-391 LSKRVAQN
+391 LSKKVAQN

-410 EEYSLFSQ
+410 EDYSLFSQ
-418 LEKMDLREFH
+418 LEKMNMKEFH
-428 FIGLDAIYDYFEENI
+428 FVGLDAIFDYFEENI
-443 CSYRGGEA
+443 CSYRSGEA
-451 RETYKKYQVAI
+451 KEVYKKYQVAI
-462 SKLVSNSEKS
+462 NKLGCNTENN
-472 LEVRVLKAMAVI
+472 LEMRILKAMAVI
-484 YIINDSGTLASDMET
+484 YIINDAGTLAPDVET
-499 LVNVIDANKDLVRDA
+499 LVNVIDTDKDSIKES
-514 IAELEKKKII
+514 IAELENKKII

-549 RLSFIT
+549 RMEFVT
-555 DETAVSILNEEF
+555 DETALSVLNEEF
-567 SDFVIYPYDY
+567 SDFVVYPYDY
-577 NWHYH
+577 NFHYH
-582 MNRVFLP
+582 MNRIFLP
-589 IFALNADLT
+589 IFAMKAELT
-598 KRTLMRFLPKYYDGM
+598 KKTLLRFLPKYYDGM
-613 IAFVLDKKFEISD
+613 IVFVLDKKFDVSE
-626 YLNENN
+626 YLDEDN
-632 LPDRAILI
+632 LPDRAILV

-659 YYYSIRDEL
+659 YYYSIREEL

-676 KELELYLH
+676 KELELYLN
-684 EQKSVLQDIIENW
+684 EQRSVLHEVISSW
-697 KNIKMNSIAVI
+697 KNIDMDGIAVV
-708 SNGQEYVARS
+708 SKGQEYEARN
-718 DKDISEIASKIMRNS
+718 DKDVSEIASTIMMNS
-733 FSRTIIVNNDL
+733 FPKTIIVNNDL

-749 VTGAIRLARSKAL
+749 VSGAIRLARTKAL
-762 SYIMNNKENMLE
+762 SYIMNNKENLLE

-788 VLSKNGLFDGEDNI
+788 VLSKNGVFNGENNI
-802 GVLNT
+802 GNLNT
-807 LPSGEVAGQYVS
+807 LPTGEIAGTYVVK
-819 NEINKYIRKC
+819 EIDKYIKKC
-829 MKGQSSIKELYDVLK
+829 MNGQTSIKELYDVLK
-844 RTPYGLRDG
+844 KTPYGLRDG
-853 YISILLA
+853 YISVLLA
-860 YELRDYENISIY
+860 YELRSYENVSIY

-885 LKALECP
+885 LKALESP

-900 NWSKTET
+900 HWSETET
-907 DYIES
+907 EYIEA
-912 LEKIF
+912 LEHIF
-917 ARYVDKKAKNRLKEL
+917 SKYVDRTAKNRLKEL

-953 VSEKTKL
+953 VSDKAKL
-960 YREIMSITHKD
+960 YREIMSISHKD
-971 YNKFFFDTLLQ
+971 YNKFFFETLLQ
-982 LDRDLSELQ
+982 LDDDLSELQ
-991 MVIQKIVLELEGVTK
+991 IVIQKVVMELENVTV
-1006 LQIQTIEKMVRTVL
+1006 LQLQTVEKAVRSAL
-1020 EIEPDVSITLELK
+1020 EIESGVSITAELN

-1038 DWKEKSFKSFDYQT
+1038 DWKEKRFKSFDYQT

-1057 YLANMNLV
+1057 YLANMNLMISD
-1065 TNDEEI
+1065 DEM
-1071 VQELGR
+1071 VQEIGKI
-1077 VVTGFEIEYW
+1077 VTGFEIEYW
-1087 NDSKIEDFYEAF
+1087 NDSKVEDFYDAF

-1105 LNNYQVQ
+1105 LNEYQVQ
-1112 DNVSADEIK
+1112 DNVGTNEIK
-1121 VIISTGNEEEKITQF
+1121 VTISTGNEEEKITQF
-1136 NKSELSETSQ
+1136 NKAELSGNSQ

-1153 STIDNFGESLSYDEK
+1153 STIENFGESISYDEK
-1168 MQVLAKILSEIM
+1168 MQVLAKIFSEIM

>member
-1 MMNYT
+1 MNYT

-589 IFALNADLT
+589 IFALKADLT

>member
-1 MMNYT
+1 MNYT

-26 DDEKLAEFIPN
+26 DDEKLAGFIPN

-48 LGIINR
+48 LGIING

-76 VLSDLLGHVNTNGKG
+76 VLSDLLGHENTNGKG
-91 IVEFL
+91 IVEFEK
-96 NAIAKYDKELA
+96 AISKYDRELA
-107 SEIKRFISEEKPY
+107 SEIKRYVKEEKPF

-133 KCITYSLKKELERN
+133 KCITYSLKKELERKN
-147 HIDICFKSY
+147 IDICFKSY
-156 FDDALKLINKWSQG
+156 FDDALKLIDKWNKG
-170 DESNKRLKE
+170 EESNKRLKE
-179 IYKSNKISEADL
+179 IYASNEISETDL

-203 KEFNIVFR
+203 KDFNVVFR

-223 GNMIDNITLTNSVI
+223 GNMLDNIALANNVI
-237 AEDYRGIIFVFDEF
+237 ADEYRGIIFVFDEF
-251 GRYVEDTGES
+251 GRYIEDIGES

-334 KTKKWN
+334 KTKEWN

-365 PPENEGINPFEGG
+365 PPESDGINPFEGG
-378 YPLHPIT
+378 FPLHPIT

-391 LSKRVAQN
+391 LSKKVAQN

-410 EEYSLFSQ
+410 EDYSLFSQ
-418 LEKMDLREFH
+418 LEKMNMKEFH
-428 FIGLDAIYDYFEENI
+428 FVGLDAIFDYFEENI
-443 CSYRGGEA
+443 CSYRSGEA
-451 RETYKKYQVAI
+451 KEVYKKYQVAI
-462 SKLVSNSEKS
+462 NKLGCNTENN
-472 LEVRVLKAMAVI
+472 LEMRILKAMAVI
-484 YIINDSGTLASDMET
+484 YIINDAGTLAPDVET
-499 LVNVIDANKDLVRDA
+499 LVNVFDTDKDSIKES
-514 IAELEKKKII
+514 IAELENKKII

-549 RLSFIT
+549 RMEFVT
-555 DETAVSILNEEF
+555 DETALSVLNEEF
-567 SDFVIYPYDY
+567 SDFVVYPYDY
-577 NWHYH
+577 NFHYH
-582 MNRVFLP
+582 MNRIFLP
-589 IFALNADLT
+589 IFAMKAELT
-598 KRTLMRFLPKYYDGM
+598 KKTLLRFLPKYYDGM
-613 IAFVLDKKFEISD
+613 IVFVLDKKFDVSE
-626 YLNENN
+626 YLDEDN
-632 LPDRAILI
+632 LPDRAILV

-659 YYYSIRDEL
+659 YYYSIREEL

-676 KELELYLH
+676 KELELYLN
-684 EQKSVLQDIIENW
+684 EQRSVLHEVISSW
-697 KNIKMNSIAVI
+697 KNIDMDGIAVV
-708 SNGQEYVARS
+708 SKGQEYEARN
-718 DKDISEIASKIMRNS
+718 DKDVSEIASTIMMNS
-733 FSRTIIVNNDL
+733 FPKTIIVNNDL

-749 VTGAIRLARSKAL
+749 VSGAIRLARTKAL
-762 SYIMNNKENMLE
+762 SYIMNNKENLLE

-788 VLSKNGLFDGEDNI
+788 VLSKNGVFNGENNI
-802 GVLNT
+802 GNLNT
-807 LPSGEVAGQYVS
+807 LPTGEIAGTYVVK
-819 NEINKYIRKC
+819 EIDKYIKKC
-829 MKGQSSIKELYDVLK
+829 MNGQTSIKELYDVLK
-844 RTPYGLRDG
+844 KTPYGLRDG
-853 YISILLA
+853 YISVLLA
-860 YELRDYENISIY
+860 YELRSYENVSIY

-885 LKALECP
+885 LKALESP

-900 NWSKTET
+900 HWSETET
-907 DYIES
+907 EYIEA
-912 LEKIF
+912 LEHIF
-917 ARYVDKKAKNRLKEL
+917 SKYVDRTAKNRLKEL

-953 VSEKTKL
+953 VSDKAKL
-960 YREIMSITHKD
+960 YREIMSISHKD
-971 YNKFFFDTLLQ
+971 YNKFFFETLLQ
-982 LDRDLSELQ
+982 LDDDLSELQ
-991 MVIQKIVLELEGVTK
+991 IVIQKVVMELENVTV
-1006 LQIQTIEKMVRTVL
+1006 LQLQTVEKAVRSAL
-1020 EIEPDVSITLELK
+1020 EIESDVSITAELN

-1038 DWKEKSFKSFDYQT
+1038 DWKEKRFKSFDYQT

-1057 YLANMNLV
+1057 YLANMNLMISD
-1065 TNDEEI
+1065 DEM
-1071 VQELGR
+1071 VQEIGKI
-1077 VVTGFEIEYW
+1077 VTGFEIEYW
-1087 NDSKIEDFYEAF
+1087 NDSKVEDFYDAF

-1105 LNNYQVQ
+1105 LNEYQVQ
-1112 DNVSADEIK
+1112 DNVGTNEIK
-1121 VIISTGNEEEKITQF
+1121 VTISTGNEEEKITQF
-1136 NKSELSETSQ
+1136 NKAELSGNSQ

-1153 STIDNFGESLSYDEK
+1153 STIENFGESISYDEK
-1168 MQVLAKILSEIM
+1168 MQVLAKIFSEIM

>member
-1 MMNYT
+1 MNYT

-26 DDEKLAEFIPN
+26 DDEKLAGFIPN
-37 ITTTE
+37 VTTTE

-76 VLSDLLGHVNTNGKG
+76 VLSDLLGHVNTDGKG
-91 IVEFL
+91 IVDFL
-96 NAIAKYDKELA
+96 KAISKYDKELA
-107 SEIKRFISEEKPY
+107 SEIKRYVKEEKPY

-147 HIDICFKSY
+147 NIDICFKSY
-156 FDDALKLINKWSQG
+156 FDDALKLINKWNQG
-170 DESNKRLKE
+170 QESSKRLKE
-179 IYKSNKISEADL
+179 IYKSNKIKETDL
-191 LNGLENYDSKSE
+191 INGLENYDSKSE
-203 KEFNIVFR
+203 KAFNIVFR

-223 GNMIDNITLTNSVI
+223 GNMIDNITLANTVI
-237 AEDYRGIIFVFDEF
+237 AENYRGIIFVFDEF
-251 GRYVEDTGES
+251 GRYIEDTGEN

-334 KTKKWN
+334 KTKEWN
-340 GFKRKYQEQLNELY
+340 SFKRRYQEQLNELY

-365 PPENEGINPFEGG
+365 PPENDGINPFEGG
-378 YPLHPIT
+378 FPLHPIT

-410 EEYSLFSQ
+410 EDYSLFSQ
-418 LEKMDLREFH
+418 LEKMDLKEFH

-443 CSYRGGEA
+443 CSYRSGDAKEV
-451 RETYKKYQVAI
+451 YKKYQVAI
-462 SKLVSNSEKS
+462 NKIGSNSEKS
-472 LEVRVLKAMAVI
+472 LEIRVLKTMAVI
-484 YIINDSGTLASDMET
+484 YIINDSGTLAPDTET
-499 LVNVIDANKDLVRDA
+499 LTNVIDADKHLVRNA
-514 IAELEKKKII
+514 IAELERKKII
-524 KYMRQYGYYD
+524 KFMRQYGYYD
-534 FLDSSIYDFD
+534 FLDSSIYDLD

-582 MNRVFLP
+582 MNRIFLP
-589 IFALNADLT
+589 IFALKTDLT
-598 KRTLMRFLPKYYDGM
+598 KKTLMRFLPKYYDGM

-626 YLNENN
+626 YLNEEN
-632 LPDRAILI
+632 LPDRAILV

-676 KELELYLH
+676 KELELYLN
-684 EQKSVLQDIIENW
+684 EQKSVLRDVIASWRNIETDG
-697 KNIKMNSIAVI
+697 IAVV
-708 SNGQEYVARS
+708 SKGQEYVARS
-718 DKDISEIASKIMRNS
+718 DKDISEIASTIMMNS
-733 FSRTIIVNNDL
+733 FPRTIIVNNDL
-744 INKNT
+744 VNKNS
-749 VTGAIRLARSKAL
+749 VSGAIRLARSKAL
-762 SYIMNNKENMLE
+762 SYIMNNKDNMLKN
-774 DCSLLS
+774 CSLLS

-807 LPSGEVAGQYVS
+807 LPNGKIAGHYVS
-819 NEINKYIRKC
+819 KEIDKYIRKC
-829 MKGQSSIKELYDVLK
+829 TNGQTSIKELYDVLK
-844 RTPYGLRDG
+844 KTPYGLRDG
-853 YISILLA
+853 YISVLLA
-860 YELRDYENISIY
+860 YELRDHENISIY

-885 LKALECP
+885 LKALESP

-900 NWSKTET
+900 NWSETET
-907 DYIES
+907 AYIES

-917 ARYVDKKAKNRLKEL
+917 AHYIDKMAKNRLKEL

-953 VSEKTKL
+953 VSEKAKL

-971 YNKFFFDTLLQ
+971 YNKFFFETLLQ
-982 LDRDLSELQ
+982 LDDDLSELQ
-991 MVIQKIVLELEGVTK
+991 MIIQKIVLELESVTK
-1006 LQIQTIEKMVRTVL
+1006 LQIQTIEKAVRTVL
-1020 EIEPDVSITLELK
+1020 EIEPDVSITAELN
-1033 RLYEA
+1033 RLYQAE
-1038 DWKEKSFKSFDYQT
+1038 WKEKRFKSFDYQT

-1057 YLANMNLV
+1057 YLANMNLA
-1065 TNDEEI
+1065 TGDEEI

-1099 SKMVTQ
+1099 SKMVAQ

-1112 DNVSADEIK
+1112 DNVGADEIK
-1121 VIISTGNEEEKITQF
+1121 VTICTGNEEEKITQF
-1136 NKSELSETSQ
+1136 NKGELSGTSQ

-1168 MQVLAKILSEIM
+1168 MQVLAKIFSEIM

>member
-1 MMNYT
+1 MNYT

-26 DDEKLAEFIPN
+26 DDEKLAGFIPN

-48 LGIINR
+48 LGIING

-76 VLSDLLGHVNTNGKG
+76 VLSDLLGHENTNGKG
-91 IVEFL
+91 IVEFEK
-96 NAIAKYDKELA
+96 AISKYDRELA
-107 SEIKRFISEEKPY
+107 SEIKRYVKEEKPF

-133 KCITYSLKKELERN
+133 KCITYSLKKELERKN
-147 HIDICFKSY
+147 IDICFKSY
-156 FDDALKLINKWSQG
+156 FDDALKLIDKWNKG
-170 DESNKRLKE
+170 EESNKRLKE
-179 IYKSNKISEADL
+179 IYASNEISETDL

-203 KEFNIVFR
+203 KDFNVVFR

-223 GNMIDNITLTNSVI
+223 GNMLDNIALANNVI
-237 AEDYRGIIFVFDEF
+237 ADEYRGIIFVFDEF
-251 GRYVEDTGES
+251 GRYIEDIGES

-334 KTKKWN
+334 KTKEWN

-365 PPENEGINPFEGG
+365 PPESDGINPFEGG
-378 YPLHPIT
+378 FPLHPIT

-391 LSKRVAQN
+391 LSKKVAQN

-410 EEYSLFSQ
+410 EDYSLFSQ
-418 LEKMDLREFH
+418 LEKMNMKEFH
-428 FIGLDAIYDYFEENI
+428 FVGLDAIFDYFEENI
-443 CSYRGGEA
+443 CSYRSGEA
-451 RETYKKYQVAI
+451 KEVYKKYQVAI
-462 SKLVSNSEKS
+462 NKLGCNTENN
-472 LEVRVLKAMAVI
+472 LEMRILKAMAVI
-484 YIINDSGTLASDMET
+484 YIINDAGTLAPDVET
-499 LVNVIDANKDLVRDA
+499 LVNVIDTDKDSIKES
-514 IAELEKKKII
+514 IAELENKKII

-549 RLSFIT
+549 RMEFVT
-555 DETAVSILNEEF
+555 DETALSVLNEEF
-567 SDFVIYPYDY
+567 SDFVVYPYDY
-577 NWHYH
+577 NFHYH
-582 MNRVFLP
+582 MNRIFLP
-589 IFALNADLT
+589 IFAMKAELT
-598 KRTLMRFLPKYYDGM
+598 KKTLLRFLPKYYDGM
-613 IAFVLDKKFEISD
+613 IVFVLDKKFDVSE
-626 YLNENN
+626 YLDEDN
-632 LPDRAILI
+632 LPDRAILV

-659 YYYSIRDEL
+659 YYYSIREEL

-676 KELELYLH
+676 KELELYLN
-684 EQKSVLQDIIENW
+684 EQRSVLHEVISSW
-697 KNIKMNSIAVI
+697 KNIDMDGIAVV
-708 SNGQEYVARS
+708 SKGQEYEARN
-718 DKDISEIASKIMRNS
+718 DKDVSEIASTIMMNS
-733 FSRTIIVNNDL
+733 FPKTIIVNNDL

-749 VTGAIRLARSKAL
+749 VSGAIRLARTKAL
-762 SYIMNNKENMLE
+762 SYIMNNKENLLE

-788 VLSKNGLFDGEDNI
+788 VLSKNGVFNGENNI
-802 GVLNT
+802 GNLNT
-807 LPSGEVAGQYVS
+807 LPTGEIAGTYVVK
-819 NEINKYIRKC
+819 EIDKYIKKC
-829 MKGQSSIKELYDVLK
+829 MNGQTSIKELYDVLK
-844 RTPYGLRDG
+844 KTPYGLRDG
-853 YISILLA
+853 YISVLLA
-860 YELRDYENISIY
+860 YEFRSYENVSIY

-885 LKALECP
+885 LKALESP

-900 NWSKTET
+900 HWSETET
-907 DYIES
+907 EYIEA
-912 LEKIF
+912 LEHIF
-917 ARYVDKKAKNRLKEL
+917 SKYVDRTAKNRLKEL

-953 VSEKTKL
+953 VSDKAKL
-960 YREIMSITHKD
+960 YREIMSISHKD
-971 YNKFFFDTLLQ
+971 YNKFFFETLLQ
-982 LDRDLSELQ
+982 LDDDLSELQ
-991 MVIQKIVLELEGVTK
+991 IVIQKVVMELENVTV
-1006 LQIQTIEKMVRTVL
+1006 LQLQTVEKAVRSAL
-1020 EIEPDVSITLELK
+1020 EIESDVSITAELN

-1038 DWKEKSFKSFDYQT
+1038 DWKEKRFKSFDYQT

-1057 YLANMNLV
+1057 YLANMNLMISD
-1065 TNDEEI
+1065 DEM
-1071 VQELGR
+1071 VQEIGKI
-1077 VVTGFEIEYW
+1077 VTGFEIEYW
-1087 NDSKIEDFYEAF
+1087 NDSKVEDFYDAF

-1105 LNNYQVQ
+1105 LNEYQVQ
-1112 DNVSADEIK
+1112 DNVGTNEIK
-1121 VIISTGNEEEKITQF
+1121 VTISTGNEEEKITQF
-1136 NKSELSETSQ
+1136 NKAELSGNSQ

-1153 STIDNFGESLSYDEK
+1153 STIENFGESISYDEK
-1168 MQVLAKILSEIM
+1168 MQVLAKIFSEIM

>member
-1 MMNYT
+1 MNYT
-6 SLVTKKKQYKYSA
+6 SLVMKKKQYKYSA

-26 DDEKLAEFIPN
+26 DDEKLAGFIPN

-54 NADVHSR
+54 NASVHSR

-96 NAIAKYDKELA
+96 KAIAKYDKELA
-107 SEIKRFISEEKPY
+107 SEIKRYIKDEKPY

-147 HIDICFKSY
+147 HVDICFKSY

-170 DESNKRLKE
+170 EESNKRLKE
-179 IYKSNKISEADL
+179 IYKSNKINEADL

-223 GNMIDNITLTNSVI
+223 GNMIDNITLANSVI
-237 AEDYRGIIFVFDEF
+237 AENYRGIIFIFDEF
-251 GRYVEDTGES
+251 GRYIEDTGES
-261 IKVKDVQDLA
+261 IRVKDVQDLA
-271 EFCDHSDFD
+271 EFCDHSDYD

-334 KTKKWN
+334 KTKEWN
-340 GFKRKYQEQLNELY
+340 GFKCIYQEQLNELY

-365 PPENEGINPFEGG
+365 PPEDDGINPFEGG

-410 EEYSLFSQ
+410 EDYSLFSQ
-418 LEKMDLREFH
+418 LEKMDLKEFH

-443 CSYRGGEA
+443 CSYRSGEA

-462 SKLVSNSEKS
+462 NKLGNNSEKS
-472 LEVRVLKAMAVI
+472 LGIRVLKAMAVI
-484 YIINDSGTLASDMET
+484 YIINDSGTLAPDRET
-499 LVNVIDANKDLVRDA
+499 LVNVIDADKNLVRDA
-514 IAELEKKKII
+514 ITELEKKKII

-567 SDFVIYPYDY
+567 SDFVIYPYAY

-582 MNRVFLP
+582 MTRIFLP
-589 IFALNADLT
+589 IFALKADLT
-598 KRTLMRFLPKYYDGM
+598 KKTLMRFLPKYYDGM

-626 YLNENN
+626 YLNEDN
-632 LPDRAILI
+632 LPDRAILV

-676 KELELYLH
+676 KELELYLN
-684 EQKSVLQDIIENW
+684 EQKSVLRDVIARW
-697 KNIKMNSIAVI
+697 KNIEMDNIAVI
-708 SNGQEYVARS
+708 SKGQEYVARS
-718 DKDISEIASKIMRNS
+718 DKDISEIASTIMMNS

-744 INKNT
+744 VNKNT
-749 VTGAIRLARSKAL
+749 VSGSIRLARSKAL
-762 SYIMNNKENMLE
+762 SYIMNNKENMLK
-774 DCSLLS
+774 DCNLLS

-802 GVLNT
+802 GALNT
-807 LPSGEVAGQYVS
+807 LPSGEIAGQYVS
-819 NEINKYIRKC
+819 NEIEKYIRKC
-829 MKGQSSIKELYDVLK
+829 MKGQISIKELYDVLK
-844 RTPYGLRDG
+844 KPPYGLRDG
-853 YISILLA
+853 YISVLLA

-885 LKALECP
+885 LKALESS

-900 NWSKTET
+900 NWSETET

-917 ARYVDKKAKNRLKEL
+917 VRYVDKTAKNRLKEL

-953 VSEKTKL
+953 VSEKAKL

-971 YNKFFFDTLLQ
+971 YNKFFFETLLQ
-982 LDRDLSELQ
+982 LDSDLSELQ
-991 MVIQKIVLELEGVTK
+991 MIIQKIVLELEGVTK
-1006 LQIQTIEKMVRTVL
+1006 LQIQTIEKAVRTVL
-1020 EIEPDVSITLELK
+1020 EIEPDVSITSELK
-1033 RLYEA
+1033 RLYES
-1038 DWKEKSFKSFDYQT
+1038 DWKEKRFKSFNYQT

-1057 YLANMNLV
+1057 YLANMNLA
-1065 TNDEEI
+1065 TSDEEI
-1071 VQELGR
+1071 VQDLGR

-1099 SKMVTQ
+1099 SKTVTQ

-1112 DNVSADEIK
+1112 DNVGVNEIK
-1121 VIISTGNEEEKITQF
+1121 VTISTGNEEEKITQF
-1136 NKSELSETSQ
+1136 NKGELSGTSQ

-1168 MQVLAKILSEIM
+1168 MQVLAKIFSEIM

>member
-1 MMNYT
+1 MNYT

-26 DDEKLAEFIPN
+26 DDEKLAGFIPN
-37 ITTTE
+37 VTTTE

-76 VLSDLLGHVNTNGKG
+76 VLSDLLGHVNTDGKG
-91 IVEFL
+91 IVDFL
-96 NAIAKYDKELA
+96 KAISKYDKELA
-107 SEIKRFISEEKPY
+107 SEIKRYVKEEKPY

-147 HIDICFKSY
+147 NIDICFKSY
-156 FDDALKLINKWSQG
+156 FDDALKLINKWNQG
-170 DESNKRLKE
+170 QESSKRLKE
-179 IYKSNKISEADL
+179 IYKSNKIKETDL
-191 LNGLENYDSKSE
+191 INGLENYDSKSE

-223 GNMIDNITLTNSVI
+223 GNMIDNITLANTVI
-237 AEDYRGIIFVFDEF
+237 AENYRGIIFVFDEF
-251 GRYVEDTGES
+251 GRYIEDTGEN

-334 KTKKWN
+334 KTKEWN
-340 GFKRKYQEQLNELY
+340 SFKRRYQEQLNELY

-365 PPENEGINPFEGG
+365 PPENDGINPFEGG
-378 YPLHPIT
+378 FPLHPIT

-410 EEYSLFSQ
+410 EDYSLFSQ
-418 LEKMDLREFH
+418 LEKMDLKEFH

-443 CSYRGGEA
+443 CSYRSGDAKEV
-451 RETYKKYQVAI
+451 YKKYQVAI
-462 SKLVSNSEKS
+462 NKIGSNSEKS
-472 LEVRVLKAMAVI
+472 LEIRVLKTMAVI
-484 YIINDSGTLASDMET
+484 YIINDSGTLAPDTET
-499 LVNVIDANKDLVRDA
+499 LINVIDADKHLVRNA
-514 IAELEKKKII
+514 IAELERKKII
-524 KYMRQYGYYD
+524 KFMRQYGYYD
-534 FLDSSIYDFD
+534 FLDSSIYDLD

-582 MNRVFLP
+582 MNRIFLP
-589 IFALNADLT
+589 IFALKADLT
-598 KRTLMRFLPKYYDGM
+598 KKTLMRFLPKYYDGM

-626 YLNENN
+626 YLNEEN
-632 LPDRAILI
+632 LPDRAILV

-676 KELELYLH
+676 KELELYLN
-684 EQKSVLQDIIENW
+684 EQKSVLRDVIASWRNIETDG
-697 KNIKMNSIAVI
+697 IAVV
-708 SNGQEYVARS
+708 SKGQEYVARS
-718 DKDISEIASKIMRNS
+718 DKDISEIASTIMMNS
-733 FSRTIIVNNDL
+733 FPRTIIVNNDL
-744 INKNT
+744 VNKNS
-749 VTGAIRLARSKAL
+749 VSGAIRLARSKAL
-762 SYIMNNKENMLE
+762 SYIMNNKDNMLKN
-774 DCSLLS
+774 CSLLS

-807 LPSGEVAGQYVS
+807 LPNGKIAGHYVS
-819 NEINKYIRKC
+819 KEIDKYIRKC
-829 MKGQSSIKELYDVLK
+829 INGQTSIKELYDVLK
-844 RTPYGLRDG
+844 KTPYGLRDG
-853 YISILLA
+853 YISVLLA
-860 YELRDYENISIY
+860 YELRDHENISIY

-885 LKALECP
+885 LKALESP

-900 NWSKTET
+900 NWSETET
-907 DYIES
+907 AYIES

-917 ARYVDKKAKNRLKEL
+917 AHYIDKMAKNRLKEL

-953 VSEKTKL
+953 VSEKAKL

-971 YNKFFFDTLLQ
+971 YNKFFFETLLQ
-982 LDRDLSELQ
+982 LDDDLSELQ
-991 MVIQKIVLELEGVTK
+991 MIIQKIVLELESVTK
-1006 LQIQTIEKMVRTVL
+1006 LQIQTIEKAVRTVL
-1020 EIEPDVSITLELK
+1020 EIEPDVSITAELN
-1033 RLYEA
+1033 RLYQAE
-1038 DWKEKSFKSFDYQT
+1038 WKEKRFKSFDYQT

-1057 YLANMNLV
+1057 YLANMNLA
-1065 TNDEEI
+1065 TGDEEI

-1099 SKMVTQ
+1099 SKMVAQ

-1112 DNVSADEIK
+1112 DNVGADEIK
-1121 VIISTGNEEEKITQF
+1121 VTICTGNEEEKITQF
-1136 NKSELSETSQ
+1136 NKGELSGTSQ

-1168 MQVLAKILSEIM
+1168 MQVLAKIFSEIM

>member
-1 MMNYT
+1 MNYT
-6 SLVTKKKQYKYSA
+6 NLVKKKKQYKYSA

-26 DDEKLAEFIPN
+26 DEEKLAGFIPN

-48 LGIINR
+48 LGIING

-76 VLSDLLGHVNTNGKG
+76 VFSDLLGHVNTNGKG

-96 NAIAKYDKELA
+96 NAISKYDKELA
-107 SEIKRFISEEKPY
+107 SEIKKYVKEEKPY

-147 HIDICFKSY
+147 KIDICFKSY
-156 FDDALKLINKWSQG
+156 FDDALKLINKWNCGQ
-170 DESNKRLKE
+170 ESNKRLRE
-179 IYKSNKISEADL
+179 IYKNHKISESEL
-191 LNGLENYDSKSE
+191 INGLQNYDSKSE
-203 KEFNIVFR
+203 KDFNVVFR

-223 GNMIDNITLTNSVI
+223 GNMIDNITLANSTI
-237 AEDYRGIIFVFDEF
+237 ADNYRGIIFVFDEF
-251 GRYVEDTGES
+251 GRYIEDIGEN

-334 KTKKWN
+334 KTKEWN
-340 GFKRKYQEQLNELY
+340 SFKRKYQEKLNELY

-410 EEYSLFSQ
+410 EDYSLFSQ
-418 LEKMDLREFH
+418 LEKLNLEEFH
-428 FIGLDAIYDYFEENI
+428 FVGLDSIYDYFEENI

-451 RETYKKYQVAI
+451 REVYKKYQVAVN
-462 SKLVSNSEKS
+462 KLGSTTDKNIEIKI
-472 LEVRVLKAMAVI
+472 LKAMAVI
-484 YIINDSGTLASDMET
+484 YIINDLGTLTPDIET
-499 LVNVIDANKDLVRDA
+499 LINVIDADKNLIKES
-514 IAELEKKKII
+514 IEKLEKAKII
-524 KYMRQYGYYD
+524 KFMRQYGYYD

-549 RLSFIT
+549 RLAFVT

-582 MNRVFLP
+582 MNRIFLP
-589 IFALNADLT
+589 IFALKPDLT
-598 KRTLMRFLPKYYDGM
+598 KKALMRFLPKYYDGM
-613 IAFVLDKKFEISD
+613 IAFVLDKKFEIAE
-626 YLNENN
+626 YLSNENM
-632 LPDRAILI
+632 PDRVILV
-640 INQNEE
+640 INQKED

-676 KELELYLH
+676 KELELYLN
-684 EQKSVLQDIIENW
+684 EQKSVLHEIIASW
-697 KNIKMNSIAVI
+697 RNIESDSIAVV
-708 SNGQEYVARS
+708 SKGQEYIARS
-718 DKDISEIASKIMRNS
+718 DKDVAEIASTIMMNS
-733 FSRTIIVNNDL
+733 YPRAIIVNNDL

-749 VTGAIRLARSKAL
+749 VSGAIRLARTKAL
-762 SYIMNNKENMLE
+762 SYIMNNKDNMLKE
-774 DCSLLS
+774 CSLLS

-788 VLSKNGLFDGEDNI
+788 VLSKNGLYDGEENI
-802 GVLNT
+802 GVLNI
-807 LPSGEVAGQYVS
+807 LPSGETSGYFVS
-819 NEINKYIRKC
+819 QEISKYITKC
-829 MKGQSSIKELYDVLK
+829 LKGQTGIKELYDVLK
-844 RTPYGLRDG
+844 KPPYGLRDG
-853 YISILLA
+853 YIPILLA
-860 YELRDYENISIY
+860 YELRQYDNISIY

-885 LKALECP
+885 LKALESP

-900 NWSKTET
+900 NWSEAET
-907 DYIES
+907 VYIDS

-917 ARYVDKKAKNRLKEL
+917 SHYVDKNARNRLKEL

-953 VSEKTKL
+953 VSEKAKQ
-960 YREIMSITHKD
+960 YREIMSISHKD
-971 YNKFFFDTLLQ
+971 YNKFFFETLLQ
-982 LDRDLSELQ
+982 LDDDLSELS
-991 MVIQKIVLELEGVTK
+991 MIIQKIVLELESVTE
-1006 LQIQTIEKMVRTVL
+1006 LQIQTIEKAVRTVL
-1020 EIEPDVSITLELK
+1020 EIESDISITAELN
-1033 RLYEA
+1033 RLYESE
-1038 DWKEKSFKSFDYQT
+1038 WKEKRFKSFDYQT

-1057 YLANMNLV
+1057 YLANMNLS
-1065 TNDEEI
+1065 TSDEEI
-1071 VQELGR
+1071 VQEIGR

-1099 SKMVTQ
+1099 SKMVKQ
-1105 LNNYQVQ
+1105 LNDYQVQ
-1112 DNVSADEIK
+1112 DSVGADEIK
-1121 VIISTGNEEEKITQF
+1121 VTISTGNDEEKITQF
-1136 NKSELSETSQ
+1136 NKGELSGNSQ

-1168 MQVLAKILSEIM
+1168 MQVLAKIFSEIM

>member
-1 MMNYT
+1 MNYT

-26 DDEKLAEFIPN
+26 DDEKLAGFIPN

-48 LGIINR
+48 LGIING

-76 VLSDLLGHVNTNGKG
+76 VLSDLLGHENTNGKG
-91 IVEFL
+91 IVEFEK
-96 NAIAKYDKELA
+96 AISKYDRELA
-107 SEIKRFISEEKPY
+107 SEIKRYVKEEKPF

-133 KCITYSLKKELERN
+133 KCITYSLKKELERKN
-147 HIDICFKSY
+147 IDICFKSY
-156 FDDALKLINKWSQG
+156 FDDALKLIDKWNKG
-170 DESNKRLKE
+170 EESNKRLKE
-179 IYKSNKISEADL
+179 IYASNEISETDL

-203 KEFNIVFR
+203 KDFNVVFR

-223 GNMIDNITLTNSVI
+223 GNMLDNIALANNVI
-237 AEDYRGIIFVFDEF
+237 ADEYRGIIFVFDEF
-251 GRYVEDTGES
+251 GRYIEDIGES

-334 KTKKWN
+334 KTKEWN

-365 PPENEGINPFEGG
+365 PPESDGINPFEGG
-378 YPLHPIT
+378 FPLHPIT

-391 LSKRVAQN
+391 LSKKVAQN

-410 EEYSLFSQ
+410 EDYSLFSQ
-418 LEKMDLREFH
+418 LEKMNMKEFH
-428 FIGLDAIYDYFEENI
+428 FVGLDAIFDYFEENI
-443 CSYRGGEA
+443 CSYRSGEA
-451 RETYKKYQVAI
+451 KEVYKKYQVAI
-462 SKLVSNSEKS
+462 NKLGCNTENN
-472 LEVRVLKAMAVI
+472 LEMRILKAMAVI
-484 YIINDSGTLASDMET
+484 YIINDAGTLAPDVET
-499 LVNVIDANKDLVRDA
+499 LVNVIDTDKDSIKES
-514 IAELEKKKII
+514 IAELENKKII

-549 RLSFIT
+549 RMEFVT
-555 DETAVSILNEEF
+555 DETALSVLNEEF
-567 SDFVIYPYDY
+567 SDFVVYPYDY
-577 NWHYH
+577 NFHYH
-582 MNRVFLP
+582 MNRIFLP
-589 IFALNADLT
+589 IFAMKAELT
-598 KRTLMRFLPKYYDGM
+598 KKTLLRFLPKYYDGM
-613 IAFVLDKKFEISD
+613 IVFVLDKKFDVSE
-626 YLNENN
+626 YLDEDN
-632 LPDRAILI
+632 LPNRAILV

-659 YYYSIRDEL
+659 YYYSIREEL

-676 KELELYLH
+676 KELELYLN
-684 EQKSVLQDIIENW
+684 EQRSVLHEVISSW
-697 KNIKMNSIAVI
+697 KNIDMDGIAVV
-708 SNGQEYVARS
+708 SKGQEYEARN
-718 DKDISEIASKIMRNS
+718 DKDVSEIASTIMMNS
-733 FSRTIIVNNDL
+733 FPKTIIVNNDL

-749 VTGAIRLARSKAL
+749 VSGAIRLARTKAL
-762 SYIMNNKENMLE
+762 SYIMNNKENLLE

-788 VLSKNGLFDGEDNI
+788 VLSKNGVFNGENNI
-802 GVLNT
+802 GNLNT
-807 LPSGEVAGQYVS
+807 LPTGEIAGTYVVK
-819 NEINKYIRKC
+819 EIDKYIKKC
-829 MKGQSSIKELYDVLK
+829 MNGQTSIKELYDVLK
-844 RTPYGLRDG
+844 KTPYGLRDG
-853 YISILLA
+853 YISVLLA
-860 YELRDYENISIY
+860 YELRSYENVSIY

-885 LKALECP
+885 LKALESP

-900 NWSKTET
+900 HWSETET
-907 DYIES
+907 EYIEA
-912 LEKIF
+912 LEHIF
-917 ARYVDKKAKNRLKEL
+917 SKYVDRTAKNRLKEL

-953 VSEKTKL
+953 VSDKAKL
-960 YREIMSITHKD
+960 YREIMSISHKD
-971 YNKFFFDTLLQ
+971 YNKFFFETLLQ
-982 LDRDLSELQ
+982 LDDDLSELQ
-991 MVIQKIVLELEGVTK
+991 IVIQKVVMELENVTV
-1006 LQIQTIEKMVRTVL
+1006 LQLQTVEKAVRSAL
-1020 EIEPDVSITLELK
+1020 EIESDVSITAELN

-1038 DWKEKSFKSFDYQT
+1038 DWKEKRFKSFDYQT

-1057 YLANMNLV
+1057 YLANMNLMISD
-1065 TNDEEI
+1065 DEM
-1071 VQELGR
+1071 VQEIGKI
-1077 VVTGFEIEYW
+1077 VTGFEIEYW
-1087 NDSKIEDFYEAF
+1087 NDSKVEDFYDAF

-1105 LNNYQVQ
+1105 LNEYQVQ
-1112 DNVSADEIK
+1112 DNVGTNEIK
-1121 VIISTGNEEEKITQF
+1121 VTISTGNEEEKITQF
-1136 NKSELSETSQ
+1136 NKAELSGNSQ

-1153 STIDNFGESLSYDEK
+1153 STIENFGESISYDEK
-1168 MQVLAKILSEIM
+1168 MQVLAKIFSEIM

>member
-1 MMNYT
+1 MNYT
-6 SLVTKKKQYKYSA
+6 CLVTKKKQYKYSA

-26 DDEKLAEFIPN
+26 DDEKLAGFIPN

-48 LGIINR
+48 LGIING

-76 VLSDLLGHVNTNGKG
+76 VLSDLLGHENTNGKG
-91 IVEFL
+91 IVEFEK
-96 NAIAKYDKELA
+96 AISKYDRELA
-107 SEIKRFISEEKPY
+107 SEIKRYVKEEKPF

-133 KCITYSLKKELERN
+133 KCITYSLKKELERKN
-147 HIDICFKSY
+147 IDICFKSY
-156 FDDALKLINKWSQG
+156 FDDALKLIDKWNKG
-170 DESNKRLKE
+170 EESNKRLKE
-179 IYKSNKISEADL
+179 IYASNEISETDL

-203 KEFNIVFR
+203 KDFNVVFR

-223 GNMIDNITLTNSVI
+223 GNMLDNIALANNVI
-237 AEDYRGIIFVFDEF
+237 ADEYRGIIFVFDEF
-251 GRYVEDTGES
+251 GRYIEDIGES

-334 KTKKWN
+334 KTKEWN

-365 PPENEGINPFEGG
+365 PPESDGINPFEGG
-378 YPLHPIT
+378 FPLHPIT

-391 LSKRVAQN
+391 LSKKVAQN

-410 EEYSLFSQ
+410 EDYSLFSQ
-418 LEKMDLREFH
+418 LEKMNMKEFH
-428 FIGLDAIYDYFEENI
+428 FVGLDAIFDYFEENI
-443 CSYRGGEA
+443 CSYRSGEA
-451 RETYKKYQVAI
+451 KEVYKKYQVAI
-462 SKLVSNSEKS
+462 NKLGCNTENN
-472 LEVRVLKAMAVI
+472 LEMRILKAMAVI
-484 YIINDSGTLASDMET
+484 YIINDAGTLAPDVET
-499 LVNVIDANKDLVRDA
+499 LVNVIDTDKDSIKES
-514 IAELEKKKII
+514 IAELENKKII

-549 RLSFIT
+549 RMEFVT
-555 DETAVSILNEEF
+555 DETALSVLNEEF
-567 SDFVIYPYDY
+567 SDFVVYPYDY
-577 NWHYH
+577 NFHYH
-582 MNRVFLP
+582 MNRIFLP
-589 IFALNADLT
+589 IFAMKAELT
-598 KRTLMRFLPKYYDGM
+598 KKTLLRFLPKYYDGM
-613 IAFVLDKKFEISD
+613 IVFVLDKKFDVSE
-626 YLNENN
+626 YLDEDN
-632 LPDRAILI
+632 LPDRAILV

-659 YYYSIRDEL
+659 YYYSIREEL
-668 KKDDPTVE
+668 KQDDPTVE
-676 KELELYLH
+676 KELELYLN
-684 EQKSVLQDIIENW
+684 EQRSVLHEVISSW
-697 KNIKMNSIAVI
+697 KNIDMDGIAVV
-708 SNGQEYVARS
+708 SKGQEYEARN
-718 DKDISEIASKIMRNS
+718 DKDVSEIASTIMMNS
-733 FSRTIIVNNDL
+733 FPKTIIVNNDL

-749 VTGAIRLARSKAL
+749 VSGAIRLARTKAL
-762 SYIMNNKENMLE
+762 SYIMNNKENLLE

-788 VLSKNGLFDGEDNI
+788 VLSKNGVFNGENNI
-802 GVLNT
+802 GNLNT
-807 LPSGEVAGQYVS
+807 LPTGEIAGTYVVK
-819 NEINKYIRKC
+819 EIDKYIKKC
-829 MKGQSSIKELYDVLK
+829 MNGQTSIKELYDVLK
-844 RTPYGLRDG
+844 KTPYGLRDG
-853 YISILLA
+853 YISVLLA
-860 YELRDYENISIY
+860 YELRSYENVSIY

-885 LKALECP
+885 LKALESP

-900 NWSKTET
+900 HWSETET
-907 DYIES
+907 EYIEA
-912 LEKIF
+912 LEHIF
-917 ARYVDKKAKNRLKEL
+917 SKYVDRTAKNRLKEL

-953 VSEKTKL
+953 VSDKAKL
-960 YREIMSITHKD
+960 YREIMSISHKD
-971 YNKFFFDTLLQ
+971 YNKFFFETLLQ
-982 LDRDLSELQ
+982 LDDDLSELQ
-991 MVIQKIVLELEGVTK
+991 IVIQKVVMELENVTV
-1006 LQIQTIEKMVRTVL
+1006 LQLQTVEKAVRSAL
-1020 EIEPDVSITLELK
+1020 EIESDVSITAELN

-1038 DWKEKSFKSFDYQT
+1038 DWKEKRFKSFDYQT

-1057 YLANMNLV
+1057 YLANMNLMISD
-1065 TNDEEI
+1065 DEM
-1071 VQELGR
+1071 VQEIGKI
-1077 VVTGFEIEYW
+1077 VTGFEIEYW
-1087 NDSKIEDFYEAF
+1087 NDSKVEDFYDAF

-1105 LNNYQVQ
+1105 LNEYQVQ
-1112 DNVSADEIK
+1112 DNVGTNEIK
-1121 VIISTGNEEEKITQF
+1121 VTISTGNEEEKITQF
-1136 NKSELSETSQ
+1136 NKAELSGNSQ

-1153 STIDNFGESLSYDEK
+1153 STIENFGESISYDEK
-1168 MQVLAKILSEIM
+1168 MQVLAKIFSEIM

>member
-1 MMNYT
+1 MNYT

-26 DDEKLAEFIPN
+26 DDEKLAGFIPN
-37 ITTTE
+37 VTTTE

-76 VLSDLLGHVNTNGKG
+76 VLSDLLGHVNTDGKG
-91 IVEFL
+91 IVDFL
-96 NAIAKYDKELA
+96 KAISKYDKELA
-107 SEIKRFISEEKPY
+107 SEIKRYVKEEKPY

-147 HIDICFKSY
+147 NIGICFKSY
-156 FDDALKLINKWSQG
+156 FDDALKLINRWNQG
-170 DESNKRLKE
+170 QESSKRLKE
-179 IYKSNKISEADL
+179 VYKSNKIKETEL
-191 LNGLENYDSKSE
+191 INGLENYDSKSE

-223 GNMIDNITLTNSVI
+223 GNMIDNITLANTVI
-237 AEDYRGIIFVFDEF
+237 AENYRGIIFVFDEF
-251 GRYVEDTGES
+251 GRYIEDTGEN

-334 KTKKWN
+334 KTKEWN
-340 GFKRKYQEQLNELY
+340 NFKRRYQEQLNELY

-365 PPENEGINPFEGG
+365 PPENDGINPFEGG
-378 YPLHPIT
+378 FPLHPIT

-410 EEYSLFSQ
+410 EDYSVFSQ
-418 LEKMDLREFH
+418 LEKMDLKEFH
-428 FIGLDAIYDYFEENI
+428 FIGLDAIYDYFEENV
-443 CSYRGGEA
+443 CSYRSGDAKEV
-451 RETYKKYQVAI
+451 YKKYQVAI
-462 SKLVSNSEKS
+462 NKLGSNSEKS
-472 LEVRVLKAMAVI
+472 LEIRVLKAMAVI
-484 YIINDSGTLASDMET
+484 YIINDSGTLAPDTET
-499 LVNVIDANKDLVRDA
+499 LINVIDADKHLVRNA
-514 IAELEKKKII
+514 IAELERKKII
-524 KYMRQYGYYD
+524 KFMRQYGYYD
-534 FLDSSIYDFD
+534 FLDSSIYDLD

-555 DETAVSILNEEF
+555 DEAAVSILNEEF

-582 MNRVFLP
+582 MNRIFLP
-589 IFALNADLT
+589 IFALKADLT
-598 KRTLMRFLPKYYDGM
+598 KKTLMRFLPKYYDGM

-626 YLNENN
+626 YLNEEN
-632 LPDRAILI
+632 LPDRAILV

-676 KELELYLH
+676 KELELYLN
-684 EQKSVLQDIIENW
+684 EQKSVLRDVIASWRNIETDG
-697 KNIKMNSIAVI
+697 IAIV
-708 SNGQEYVARS
+708 SKGQEYVARS
-718 DKDISEIASKIMRNS
+718 DKDISEIASTIMMNS
-733 FSRTIIVNNDL
+733 FPRTIIVNNDL
-744 INKNT
+744 VNKNT
-749 VTGAIRLARSKAL
+749 VSGAIRLARSKAL
-762 SYIMNNKENMLE
+762 SYIMNNKDNMLK

-807 LPSGEVAGQYVS
+807 LPNGKIAGHYVS
-819 NEINKYIRKC
+819 KEIDKYIRKC
-829 MKGQSSIKELYDVLK
+829 TNGQTSIKELYDVLK
-844 RTPYGLRDG
+844 KAPYGLRDG
-853 YISILLA
+853 YISVLLS
-860 YELRDYENISIY
+860 YQLRDYENISIY

-885 LKALECP
+885 LKALESP

-900 NWSKTET
+900 NWSETET
-907 DYIES
+907 AYIES

-917 ARYVDKKAKNRLKEL
+917 AHYIDKMAKNRLKEL

-953 VSEKTKL
+953 VSEKAKL

-971 YNKFFFDTLLQ
+971 YNKFFFETLLQ
-982 LDRDLSELQ
+982 LDDDLSELQ
-991 MVIQKIVLELEGVTK
+991 MIIQKIVLELESVTE
-1006 LQIQTIEKMVRTVL
+1006 LQIQTIEKAVRTVL
-1020 EIEPDVSITLELK
+1020 EIEPDVSITAELN
-1033 RLYEA
+1033 RLYQAE
-1038 DWKEKSFKSFDYQT
+1038 WKEKRFKSFDYQT

-1057 YLANMNLV
+1057 YLANMNLA
-1065 TNDEEI
+1065 TGDEKI

-1099 SKMVTQ
+1099 SKMVAQ

-1112 DNVSADEIK
+1112 DNVGTDEIK
-1121 VIISTGNEEEKITQF
+1121 VTIWTGNEEEKITQF
-1136 NKSELSETSQ
+1136 NKGELSGTSQ

-1168 MQVLAKILSEIM
+1168 MQVLAKIFSEIM

>member
-1 MMNYT
+1 MNYT

-26 DDEKLAEFIPN
+26 DDEKLAGFIPN

-48 LGIINR
+48 LGIING

-76 VLSDLLGHVNTNGKG
+76 VLSDLLGHENTNGKG
-91 IVEFL
+91 IVEFEK
-96 NAIAKYDKELA
+96 AISKYDRELA
-107 SEIKRFISEEKPY
+107 SEIKRYVKEEKPF

-133 KCITYSLKKELERN
+133 KCITYSLKKELERKN
-147 HIDICFKSY
+147 IDICFKSY
-156 FDDALKLINKWSQG
+156 FDDALKLIDKWNKG
-170 DESNKRLKE
+170 EESNKRLKE
-179 IYKSNKISEADL
+179 IYASNEISETDL

-203 KEFNIVFR
+203 KDFNVVFR

-223 GNMIDNITLTNSVI
+223 GNMLDNIALANNVI
-237 AEDYRGIIFVFDEF
+237 ADEYRGIIFVFDEF
-251 GRYVEDTGES
+251 GRYIEDIGES

-334 KTKKWN
+334 KTKEWN

-365 PPENEGINPFEGG
+365 PPESDGINPFEGG
-378 YPLHPIT
+378 FPLHPIT

-391 LSKRVAQN
+391 LSKKVAQN

-410 EEYSLFSQ
+410 EDYSLFSQ
-418 LEKMDLREFH
+418 LEKMNMKEFH
-428 FIGLDAIYDYFEENI
+428 FVGLDAIFDYFEENI
-443 CSYRGGEA
+443 CSYRSGEA
-451 RETYKKYQVAI
+451 KEVYKKYQVAI
-462 SKLVSNSEKS
+462 NKLGCNTENN
-472 LEVRVLKAMAVI
+472 LEMRILKAMAVI
-484 YIINDSGTLASDMET
+484 YIINDAGTLAPDVET
-499 LVNVIDANKDLVRDA
+499 LVNVIDTDKDSIKES
-514 IAELEKKKII
+514 IAELENKKII

-549 RLSFIT
+549 RMEFVT
-555 DETAVSILNEEF
+555 DETALSVLNEEF
-567 SDFVIYPYDY
+567 SDFVVYPYDY
-577 NWHYH
+577 NFHYH
-582 MNRVFLP
+582 MNRIFLP
-589 IFALNADLT
+589 IFAMKAELT
-598 KRTLMRFLPKYYDGM
+598 KKTLLRFLPKYYDGM
-613 IAFVLDKKFEISD
+613 IVFVLDKKFDVSE
-626 YLNENN
+626 YLDEDN
-632 LPDRAILI
+632 LPDRAILV

-659 YYYSIRDEL
+659 YYYSIREEL

-676 KELELYLH
+676 KELELYLN
-684 EQKSVLQDIIENW
+684 EQRSVLHEVISSW
-697 KNIKMNSIAVI
+697 KNIDMDGIAVV
-708 SNGQEYVARS
+708 SKGQEYEARN
-718 DKDISEIASKIMRNS
+718 DKDVSEIASTIMMNS
-733 FSRTIIVNNDL
+733 FPKTVIVNNDL

-749 VTGAIRLARSKAL
+749 VSGAIRLARTKAL
-762 SYIMNNKENMLE
+762 SYIMNNKENLLE

-788 VLSKNGLFDGEDNI
+788 VLSKNGVFNGENNI
-802 GVLNT
+802 GNLNT
-807 LPSGEVAGQYVS
+807 LPTGEIAGTYVVK
-819 NEINKYIRKC
+819 EIDKYIKKC
-829 MKGQSSIKELYDVLK
+829 MNGQTSIKELYDVLK
-844 RTPYGLRDG
+844 KTPYGLRDG
-853 YISILLA
+853 YISVLLA
-860 YELRDYENISIY
+860 YELRSYENVSIY

-885 LKALECP
+885 LKALESP

-900 NWSKTET
+900 HWSETET
-907 DYIES
+907 EYIEA
-912 LEKIF
+912 LEHIF
-917 ARYVDKKAKNRLKEL
+917 SKYVDRTAKNRLKEL

-953 VSEKTKL
+953 VSDKAKL
-960 YREIMSITHKD
+960 YREIMSISHKD
-971 YNKFFFDTLLQ
+971 YNKFFFETLLQ
-982 LDRDLSELQ
+982 LDDDLSELQ
-991 MVIQKIVLELEGVTK
+991 IVIQKVVMELENVTV
-1006 LQIQTIEKMVRTVL
+1006 LQLQTVEKAVRSAL
-1020 EIEPDVSITLELK
+1020 EIESDVSITAELN

-1038 DWKEKSFKSFDYQT
+1038 DWKEKRFKSFDYQT

-1057 YLANMNLV
+1057 YLANMNLMISD
-1065 TNDEEI
+1065 DEM
-1071 VQELGR
+1071 VQEIGKI
-1077 VVTGFEIEYW
+1077 VTGFEIEYW
-1087 NDSKIEDFYEAF
+1087 NDSKVEDFYDAF

-1105 LNNYQVQ
+1105 LNEYQVQ
-1112 DNVSADEIK
+1112 DNVGTNEIK
-1121 VIISTGNEEEKITQF
+1121 VTISTGNEEEKITQF
-1136 NKSELSETSQ
+1136 NKAELSGNSQ

-1153 STIDNFGESLSYDEK
+1153 STIENFGESISYDEK
-1168 MQVLAKILSEIM
+1168 MQVLAKIFSEIM

>member
-1 MMNYT
+1 MNYT

-26 DDEKLAEFIPN
+26 DDEKLAGFIPN
-37 ITTTE
+37 VTTTE
-42 ILREYL
+42 ILKEYL

-76 VLSDLLGHVNTNGKG
+76 VLSDLLGHVNTDGKG

-96 NAIAKYDKELA
+96 KAISKYDKDLA
-107 SEIKRFISEEKPY
+107 SEINRFVKEEQPY

-147 HIDICFKSY
+147 QIDICFKSY
-156 FDDALKLINKWSQG
+156 FDDALKLINKWRNGQ
-170 DESNKRLKE
+170 ESKTRLEE
-179 IYKSNKISEADL
+179 IYKANKIDEVEL
-191 LNGLENYDSKSE
+191 LNGLENYDTKSE

-223 GNMIDNITLTNSVI
+223 GNLIDNITLANTVI
-237 AEDYRGIIFVFDEF
+237 ADNYRGIIFVFDEF
-251 GRYVEDTGES
+251 GRYIEDTGEN

-295 DKMKKSIS
+295 DKMKKSVS

-334 KTKKWN
+334 KKKEWN
-340 GFKRKYQEQLNELY
+340 EFKRKFRVQLNELY

-365 PPENEGINPFEGG
+365 PPEDEGINPFEGG

-391 LSKRVAQN
+391 LSKKVAQN

-410 EEYSLFSQ
+410 EDYSLFYL
-418 LEKMDLREFH
+418 LEKMNLNEFH

-443 CSYRGGEA
+443 YSYRGGEA
-451 RETYKKYQVAI
+451 REIYKKYQVAI
-462 SKLVSNSEKS
+462 NKLGLGVEKT
-472 LEVRVLKAMAVI
+472 VQIRVLKAMAVI
-484 YIINDSGTLASDMET
+484 YIINDAGTLASDEET
-499 LVNVIDANKDLVRDA
+499 LVNVIDADKEIVKAA
-514 IAELEKKKII
+514 INDLEKQKII
-524 KYMRQYGYYD
+524 KYMRQYGYFD

-544 SMIDE
+544 SMIEE
-549 RLSFIT
+549 RVSSVT
-555 DETAVSILNEEF
+555 DETAVSVLNDEF
-567 SDFVIYPYDY
+567 AEFVIYPYDY
-577 NWHYH
+577 NWHFH
-582 MNRVFLP
+582 MNRIFLP
-589 IFALNADLT
+589 IFALKGDLT
-598 KRTLMRFLPKYYDGM
+598 KKTLLRFLPKYYDGM

-626 YLNENN
+626 YLVKEG
-632 LPDRAILI
+632 LPERTILV

-646 EILYEV
+646 SILDEV

-659 YYYSIRDEL
+659 YYYSIREEL

-676 KELELYLH
+676 KELELYLS
-684 EQKSVLQDIIENW
+684 EQKSILRDVISGWRNIEADGIAVVSNGCEHVVKSGKDVSDIASEIM
-697 KNIKMNSIAVI
+697 MNS
-708 SNGQEYVARS
+708 
-718 DKDISEIASKIMRNS
+718 
-733 FSRTIIVNNDL
+733 FPRTIIVNNDL

-749 VTGAIRLARSKAL
+749 VSGAIRLARTKAL
-762 SYIMNNKENMLE
+762 SYIMNNKEDMLE
-774 DCSLLS
+774 ECSLMS
-780 PEHSIIRS
+780 PEHSVIRS
-788 VLSKNGLFDGEDNI
+788 VLSKNGLYDGEDNI
-802 GVLNT
+802 GNLNT
-807 LPSGEVAGQYVS
+807 LPTGEVSGEYVYR
-819 NEINKYIRKC
+819 EVQKYIHKC
-829 MKGQSSIKELYDVLK
+829 IKGQTGVKELYETLK
-844 RTPYGLRDG
+844 KAPYGLRDG
-853 YISILLA
+853 YLSILLA
-860 YELRDYENISIY
+860 FCLRDYENISIY

-885 LKALECP
+885 LKALESP

-900 NWSKTET
+900 NWSDSERE
-907 DYIES
+907 YIEG
-912 LEKIF
+912 LEKVF
-917 ARYVDKKAKNRLKEL
+917 ARFVDEKAKNRLKEL

-953 VSEKTKL
+953 VSDKAKI

-971 YNKFFFDTLLQ
+971 YNKFFFETLLQ
-982 LDRDLSELQ
+982 LDDDLAELQ
-991 MVIQKIVLELEGVTK
+991 MLVQKIVFELEGVTK
-1006 LQIQTIEKMVRTVL
+1006 LQIQTVEKAVRSIL
-1020 EIEPDVSITLELK
+1020 EIDSDISITAELN
-1033 RLYEA
+1033 RLYES
-1038 DWKEKSFKSFDYQT
+1038 DWKEKRFKSFDYQT

-1057 YLANMNLV
+1057 YLANMNLS

-1071 VQELGR
+1071 IQELGK

-1112 DNVSADEIK
+1112 DNVGADEIK
-1121 VIISTGNEEEKITQF
+1121 VTISTGNEEEKITQF
-1136 NKSELSETSQ
+1136 NKGELSGTSQ

-1168 MQVLAKILSEIM
+1168 MQVLAKVFSEIM